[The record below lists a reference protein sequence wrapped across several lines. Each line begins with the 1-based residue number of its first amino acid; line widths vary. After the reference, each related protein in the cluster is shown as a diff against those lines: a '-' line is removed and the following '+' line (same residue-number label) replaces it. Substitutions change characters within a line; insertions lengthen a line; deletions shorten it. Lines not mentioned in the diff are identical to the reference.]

1 MAKLLKSTNDRKYG
15 QVKAYTSEDMVA
27 KQRKMLSGILERLQA
42 NDQTSSYIFGATG
55 YGKVQNSKSLCAR
68 RMGARY
74 NREDDVYECITCNGA
89 FGTKEDYKEHDCDEE
104 NEDIEMISA
113 AFHPETGA
121 CHTLSEGTVH
131 EQEIE
136 SQIIHFGSFK
146 ESALVE
152 GNIELNTLDKPLSAL
167 NGKDNVIYFG
177 SFDTPISLDNT
188 QRQDVI
194 EDSTHDSKGE
204 DAVIYFG
211 SFETPVT
218 LGNSPDF
225 NKAPAID
232 THKLGHE
239 QKVGEQVEQAIV
251 NVISSNTKEQIT
263 KHATP
268 DPSLVRL
275 QSRQRTTHASDKHN
289 ENNISE
295 LIHKLTRIV
304 HDRQLD
310 VHFVGKR
317 RLDGRCVRSDGKSYL
332 QLQTKHTLGIQSGVD
347 CYIPKGLEHL
357 VHALAKGSGY
367 KSRIQ
372 VSKIKKGWSG
382 FILQP
387 TKIIGQVGKC
397 KHDFLVVRGSL
408 RGKLIDACTRV
419 RPSSELEHY
428 SAEQILWKNFEEEFV
443 KQRLNIEH
451 ECTSDV
457 DVSKC
462 GLLAATLVQLFHPC
476 GKITCAECI
485 SNATNKSAVEYT
497 TDLLARLPSARRRI
511 EELDAFPQV
520 LNLLTLLEA
529 KFEEPTYNSET
540 YAQILQSIGHI
551 KTQPFDKLNDMNS
564 LLANH
569 SGSIPN
575 SVVIKL
581 QEHLLEVV
589 RYTKK
594 RTDSINRGEI
604 RHYRNKIASKAHF
617 NLDLMCDN
625 QLDRNGNF
633 MWGERGYHAKRFFL
647 NYFDIIDPT
656 ANYSSHVIRRNPN
669 GSRKLATG
677 RLIVSTNFEAYREN
691 LKGDK
696 VHTHH
701 ITEECVSRDGRNF
714 VYSCSCVTHEDGSAV
729 ESHVILPTKNHLVIG
744 NSGGPKYIDLPTNS
758 ELTLYIAKEGYC
770 YINIF
775 LAMLVNVRESQAKTF
790 TKMVRDVLVDKLGKW
805 PTMMDVATA
814 CSLLTVFYPDTITAE
829 LPRILVDHNCKSFHV
844 IDSYGSLDTG
854 FHILKANTVNQ
865 ILHYASTDLQSEL
878 KHYRVGG
885 RMVDIQH
892 VDVAPSLDMTTST
905 LHMLITSIYKPKR
918 FRQIIEQE
926 PFTLVLSVLSPAI
939 MQAMLNN
946 KSFEQGISFWIHR
959 DRNITQIM
967 AILQTL
973 ARRIPVSDSLQDQ
986 MCFLENNV
994 ETLHRLIERTNHTM
1008 HSRVLANDV
1017 VSTVYSKSLV
1027 DKSLLEEGFINTI
1040 DLSREIYEKN
1050 YQELLQEQW
1059 REQALSQKLFSSI
1072 ATAKSYLRNVGRTT
1086 LNAPDLKGKARTYT
1100 TQSLGAIARTGSA
1113 VKGNAQR
1120 YCSTWYYSIIKQI
1133 FFYSLHSVKRLC
1145 PDLLTYCSIVGIFY
1159 YMVNIFIKVKGYLD
1173 VHKSLK
1179 EFKAISDYN
1188 KTVKHLDYLYGK
1200 LCVKLNGLPSET
1212 EFLAYIDKKQPSLKQ
1227 IATLETSLCVTDM
1240 KYQAKGDFQHLEKM
1254 IALLVLLTMLF
1265 DANRS
1270 DAIYK
1275 ILNKFKGVM
1284 SSIDKEPML
1293 HQSLDDIQDIIEEK
1307 NLTVDFNLTDA
1318 DPTIN
1323 RIPGATFSQW
1333 WRNQIERN
1341 RMLPHYRS
1349 GGHFL
1354 EFTRANASS
1363 IASTIAHEEHKEV
1376 LIRGAVGSGK
1386 STSLPFQLH
1395 TKGSILLLE
1404 PTRPLAENVYKQL
1417 KGAPFFTNPTFKMRG
1432 LTQFGSSPITV
1443 MTSGFAFQYYANNVN
1458 QLRDFD
1464 FIMFDECHC
1473 FDAQAMAF
1481 FCLLKEHEYEGKI
1494 LKVSATPPGR
1504 EVEFTTQFPVDVRIE
1519 GHLSHQQFV
1528 NNLGTGANSD
1538 ILPCGDNILIYV
1550 ASYNEVDQLSK
1561 LLMDR
1566 KFKVTKVDGRT
1577 MKSGKIEI
1585 ITEGTST
1592 SKHFIVAT
1600 NIIENGVTLDV
1611 DVVVDFATKV
1621 VPELDED
1628 AHMIRYNKKSISYGE
1643 RIQRMGRVG
1652 RHKRGTVLKIGE
1664 TEKSSW
1670 RVPPCIA
1677 TEAAFYCFAYG
1688 LPVIS
1693 DGVSTSLLENCTVP
1707 QARTMMQFELSI
1719 FFMFHLVKHDG
1730 SMHPVIHDRLKQ
1742 YKLRDS
1748 EIVLNKTAIP
1758 HRGLTAWPTVEE
1770 MKRHGCSINQPDD
1783 VRLPFFIKDVPDKL
1797 YGDLYEVLKK
1807 HSGDAC
1813 FGKIRGVSACKI
1825 AYTLQTDPAS
1835 IQRTIKILDKLYES
1849 ELQKKAY
1856 FANVTS
1862 SSCSSFNYALT
1873 TITNA
1878 IRARHMQDYT
1888 TENLSVIQNAKSQLL
1903 EFNNIKTPRMTE
1915 DALADYGALECMMY
1929 QSENEMSEFLKLKGR
1944 WNKSVIIKDIVLAG
1958 VTVVGGALMIF
1969 EYVKG
1974 KLEEPMDYQGKNYRQ
1989 RQRLRFREAHD
2000 SKHAYE
2006 IHGDDAQLQTYFGN
2020 AYTKKGKKSGN
2031 TVGAGKKMHRFYNI
2045 YGFEPTDY
2053 SFARYVDPLTGAT
2066 LDESTVTDLSLVQD
2080 HFGTIRSQMR
2090 QSGDLEPD
2098 QISRNTTVE
2107 CYYVNDLAKK
2117 VLKIDL
2123 TPHNPLRVSGRSN
2136 NVMGFPERSLDLRQ
2150 SGAPV
2155 TVPYNQL
2162 PPPKRDVD
2170 TFEFEGK
2177 SLLSGLRDY
2186 NPVAACVCKIANE
2199 SDGVTTHIFGI
2210 GYGPYVI
2217 TNQHLFRRNNGLLR
2231 IYTHAG
2237 EYLVNNA
2244 CTLKMHPIPERD
2256 IVIIRLPKD
2265 FTPFPQRLKFR
2276 PTRVGEHVCLVSS
2289 NFQTK
2294 SISSVVSE
2302 TSSTAGTANKN
2313 FFKHWITTKHG
2324 QCGNPLVSVTDGSV
2338 VGIHSMAST
2347 VSSMNMYAGFPDNF
2361 VDDYLSNDLLEWTKG
2376 WKLSADRSCWDGITL
2391 VDNKAEG
2398 LFKLTKEIFTLDDNQ
2413 WEFQSGYKDWMYNK
2427 LEGNLKAVGRTSG
2440 NLVTKH
2446 SVKGKCM
2453 LFQTYLS
2460 TESEEAKYFTPLMGA
2475 YSKSALNKEA
2485 YIKDLSKYSGEISV
2499 GNVNC
2504 DVFERAFEEV
2514 VHLMESKGFH
2524 ECAYITN
2531 EHEILA
2537 ALNMKAAV
2545 GALYSGK
2552 KREYFADF
2560 SDEDKREIVKESCK
2574 RLFLGKMGVWNGSLK
2589 AELRPIEKVLA
2600 NKTRSFT
2607 AAPLDTLLGGKV
2619 CVDDFNNQFYSRHF
2633 DLPWTVGMSKFRKGW
2648 DTLLRKLPEDW
2659 VYCDAD
2665 GSQFD
2670 SSLSPYLINAVL
2682 KIRLHFMEDW
2692 DVGETMLRNLYTEIV
2707 YTPIATPDG
2716 TIVKKFKGNNSGQ
2729 PSTVVDNSLMVV
2741 FAMYYAMEMS
2751 NIEDIHSKCVFFV
2764 NGDDLLIA
2772 VEPGSEI
2779 FLDSLQNLFHQLGL
2793 NYNFDSRTRNKE
2805 ELCFM
2810 SHMGVLQDGIYIPKL
2825 DKERIVSILEWDRA
2839 QQPEH
2844 RLEAICAAMIE
2855 AWGYPDLLD
2864 RIRKFY
2870 CWVLEQA
2877 PYSEL
2882 SAVGKAPFISEMALR
2897 NLYTDYKATEVE
2909 LARYLE
2915 LYASDTTTEDIFEYQ
2930 AGEELDAGT
2939 QASKS
2944 SKGNAD
2950 KSIEQRNPAPTQIST
2965 SGRKDGD
2972 NSDLSSS
2979 KDRDVNVGTTGTFS
2993 VPRIKQITQKGLS
3006 IPMDGGK
3013 SVLNLDHLLQYKP
3026 SQLCISNTRATR
3038 TQFKTWRSKLQDEYG
3053 VSDSEMSIILNGLM
3067 VWCIENGTS
3076 PNINGVWTMMD
3087 GEEQVEFPLR
3097 PVVEHAQPTL
3107 RQIMTHF
3114 SALAEAYIEMRNSEQ
3129 AYMPRYGLQR
3139 NLTDMSLARYA
3150 FDFYEVTSR
3159 TPVRA
3164 REAHAQ
3170 MKAAALRNS
3179 RPRLFGLDGNV
3190 TTMDE
3195 DTERHTAH
3203 DVNARMHHLDGAHM
3217 Q

>member
-1 MAKLLKSTNDRKYG
+1 MAKLFKSSTDGRYG
-15 QVKAYTSEDMVA
+15 QAKAYTSEDMVA
-27 KQRKMLSGILERLQA
+27 KQRKMLSGILERLQTS
-42 NDQTSSYIFGATG
+42 NQTSSYIFGATG

-104 NEDIEMISA
+104 NEDIEMISEV
-113 AFHPETGA
+113 FHPEAEA
-121 CHTLSEGTVH
+121 CHTLLENTMH
-131 EQEIE
+131 EQESE
-136 SQIIHFGSFK
+136 SQTIHFGSFK
-146 ESALVE
+146 ELALV
-152 GNIELNTLDKPLSAL
+152 GDNIESNTLDKPLSVL
-167 NGKDNVIYFG
+167 NGKNNVIYFG

-188 QRQDVI
+188 QRQNAL
-194 EDSTHDSKGE
+194 ENSTHDSEGE
-204 DAVIYFG
+204 NAVIYFG
-211 SFETPVT
+211 SFETPIT
-218 LGNSPDF
+218 LRNDPSF

-239 QKVGEQVEQAIV
+239 QKVCEQVEQAIL
-251 NVISSNTKEQIT
+251 NKISNNAKEQIT

-275 QSRQRTTHASDKHN
+275 QSRQRTTHASEKHN

-332 QLQTKHTLGIQSGVD
+332 QLKTKHTLGVQSGVD

-357 VHALAKGSGY
+357 VHAFAKGSGY
-367 KSRIQ
+367 KARTQ
-372 VSKIKKGWSG
+372 VGKIKKGWSG
-382 FILQP
+382 FILKP
-387 TKIIGQVGKC
+387 TKIIGQVGEC

-408 RGKLIDACTRV
+408 RGKLIDACTRI

-428 SAEQILWKNFEEEFV
+428 SAGQIIWKNFEEEFV
-443 KQRLNIEH
+443 KQRPNVEH
-451 ECTSDV
+451 KCTSDV
-457 DVSKC
+457 EVSKC
-462 GLLAATLVQLFHPC
+462 GVLAATLVQLFHPC

-485 SNATNKSAVEYT
+485 SDATNKPAVEYT
-497 TDLLARLPSARRRI
+497 TDLLARLPSARKRI

-520 LNLLTLLEA
+520 LNLLTLLES

-575 SVVIKL
+575 SIVVKL
-581 QEHLLEVV
+581 QENLLEVA

-594 RTDSINRGEI
+594 RTDSINRGEL

-625 QLDRNGNF
+625 QLDKNGNF

-647 NYFDIIDPT
+647 NYFDMIDPT

-696 VHTHH
+696 VHAHQ

-729 ESHVILPTKNHLVIG
+729 ESRIILPTKNHLVIG
-744 NSGGPKYIDLPTNS
+744 NSGDPKYIDLPTNS

-790 TKMVRDVLVDKLGKW
+790 TKMVRDVLVNKLGKW

-829 LPRILVDHNCKSFHV
+829 LPRILVDHSCKSFHV

-865 ILHYASTDLQSEL
+865 ILHFASMDLKSEL

-885 RMVDIQH
+885 KMVEIQH

-946 KSFEQGISFWIHR
+946 KSFEQSISFWIHR

-973 ARRIPVSDSLQDQ
+973 ARRIPVSDNLQDQ

-994 ETLHRLIERTNHTM
+994 ETLHRLLEKTNHTM

-1017 VSTVYSKSLV
+1017 VSTVYNKSLT
-1027 DKSLLEEGFINTI
+1027 DKSLLEEGFMNTI

-1072 ATAKSYLRNVGRTT
+1072 ATAKSYLRSVGRTT

-1113 VKGNAQR
+1113 VKGSAQR
-1120 YCSTWYYSIIKQI
+1120 YCNAWYYSVIKQI

-1227 IATLETSLCVTDM
+1227 IAILETSLCVPDM
-1240 KYQAKGDFQHLEKM
+1240 QYQAKGDFQHLEKM

-1307 NLTVDFNLTDA
+1307 NLTVDFSLTDA

-1363 IASTIAHEEHKEV
+1363 IASTIAHEEHKEI

-1481 FCLLKEHEYEGKI
+1481 FCLLKEHEFEGKI

-1504 EVEFTTQFPVDVRIE
+1504 EVEFTTQFPVDVRVE

-1585 ITEGTST
+1585 ITEGTAT
-1592 SKHFIVAT
+1592 NKHFIVAT

-1628 AHMIRYNKKSISYGE
+1628 AYMIRYNKKNISYGE

-1664 TEKSSW
+1664 TEKASW

-1719 FFMFHLVKHDG
+1719 FFMFHFVKHDG
-1730 SMHPVIHDRLKQ
+1730 SMHPAIHDRLKQ

-1748 EIVLNKTAIP
+1748 EVVLNKTAIP

-1770 MKRHGCSINQPDD
+1770 MRRHGSSISQPDD
-1783 VRLPFFIKDVPDKL
+1783 VRLPFFVKDVPDKL
-1797 YGDLYEVLKK
+1797 YGDLYETLKK

-1813 FGKIRGVSACKI
+1813 FGKIRGISASKI

-1888 TENLSVIQNAKSQLL
+1888 AENLSVIQNAKSQLL
-1903 EFNNIKTPRMTE
+1903 EFNNIRTPRMTE

-1929 QSENEMSEFLKLKGR
+1929 QSENEMSKFLGLKGR
-1944 WNKSVIIKDIVLAG
+1944 WNKSVIVKDIVLAG
-1958 VTVVGGALMIF
+1958 VTVIGSVLMIY

-1974 KLEEPMDYQGKNYRQ
+1974 KLGEPMDYQGKNHRQ
-1989 RQRLRFREAHD
+1989 RQKLRFREARD

-2020 AYTKKGKKSGN
+2020 AYTKKGKTSGK
-2031 TVGAGKKMHRFYNI
+2031 TVGAGRKMHRFYNI
-2045 YGFEPTDY
+2045 YGFDPTDY

-2066 LDESTVTDLSLVQD
+2066 LDESTVTDVSLVQD
-2080 HFGTIRSQMR
+2080 HFGTIRNQMR
-2090 QSGDLEPD
+2090 LSGDLEPE
-2098 QISRNTTVE
+2098 QIARNTRIE

-2123 TPHNPLRVSGRSN
+2123 TPHNPLQVSGKSN
-2136 NVMGFPERSLDLRQ
+2136 NVMGFPERKLDLRQ
-2150 SGAPV
+2150 TGAPV
-2155 TVPYNQL
+2155 ALSHDQL
-2162 PPPKRDVD
+2162 PPSKLDVGS
-2170 TFEFEGK
+2170 FEFEGK

-2186 NPVAACVCKIANE
+2186 NPIAACVCKITNE
-2199 SDGVTTHIFGI
+2199 SDGVITHIFGI

-2217 TNQHLFRRNNGLLR
+2217 TNQHLFHRNNGLLR

-2244 CTLKMHPIPERD
+2244 CSLKMYPIPERD

-2265 FTPFPQRLKFR
+2265 FTPFPQRLRFR
-2276 PTRVGEHVCLVSS
+2276 PTRAGEHVCLVSS

-2294 SISSVVSE
+2294 SISSVVSA
-2302 TSSTAGTANKN
+2302 TSATAGTANKN

-2324 QCGNPLVSVTDGSV
+2324 QCGNPLVSVTDGCI

-2347 VSSMNMYAGFPDNF
+2347 VSSMNMYAGFPENF

-2376 WKLSADRSCWDGITL
+2376 WKLSADKSCWDGITL

-2398 LFKLTKEIFTLDDNQ
+2398 LFKLTKELFTLDDGQ
-2413 WEFQSGYKDWMYNK
+2413 WEFQSGHKNWMYNK

-2460 TESEEAKYFTPLMGA
+2460 VQPDEAEYFTPLMGF

-2499 GNVNC
+2499 GNVDC
-2504 DVFERAFEEV
+2504 DAFERAFEKV
-2514 VHLMESKGFH
+2514 VILMESKGFH
-2524 ECAYITN
+2524 KCAYITN

-2552 KREYFADF
+2552 KRDYFADF
-2560 SDEDKREIVKESCK
+2560 SDQDKYEIVKDSCK

-2589 AELRPIEKVLA
+2589 AELRPIEKVSA

-2648 DTLLRKLPEDW
+2648 DTLLRKLPDNW

-2682 KIRLHFMEDW
+2682 KLRLHFMEEW
-2692 DVGETMLRNLYTEIV
+2692 DVGETMLKNLYTEIV

-2741 FAMYYAMEMS
+2741 FSMYYAMEMS
-2751 NIEDIHSKCVFFV
+2751 TMENIHDKCVFFV
-2764 NGDDLLIA
+2764 NGDDLIIA
-2772 VEPGSEI
+2772 VEPGSEV
-2779 FLDSLQNLFHQLGL
+2779 FLDSLQALFHQLGL
-2793 NYNFDSRTRNKE
+2793 NYNFNSRTRDKE
-2805 ELCFM
+2805 KLCFM
-2810 SHMGVLQDGIYIPKL
+2810 SHMGLLQDGVYIPKL

-2882 SAVGKAPFISEMALR
+2882 SAIGKAPFISEMALR
-2897 NLYTDYKATEVE
+2897 NLYTDYKATEIE
-2909 LARYLE
+2909 LAKYLE

-2950 KSIEQRNPAPTQIST
+2950 KSIEQRNPAPTPTST

-3038 TQFKTWRSKLQDEYG
+3038 AQFKTWRSKLQDEYG
-3053 VSDSEMSIILNGLM
+3053 VSESEMSVILNGLM

>member
-1 MAKLLKSTNDRKYG
+1 MAGILKSANYFEIGHGYG
-15 QVKAYTSEDMVA
+15 EDMVM
-27 KQRKMLSGILERLQA
+27 RRRRMLDNIHERLQH
-42 NDQTSSYIFGATG
+42 NTQKSSYEFGASG
-55 YGKVQNSKSLCAR
+55 YGKVQNSKALCAQ
-68 RMGARY
+68 RMGCQYDR
-74 NREDDVYECITCNGA
+74 DDDCYICNTCKVRFN
-89 FGTKEDYKEHDCDEE
+89 TKEQYKEHDCEE
-104 NEDIEMISA
+104 EMEMMKPDPIDFSFKTEEFPAILENPMNERKDDSDAI
-113 AFHPETGA
+113 
-121 CHTLSEGTVH
+121 V
-131 EQEIE
+131 
-136 SQIIHFGSFK
+136 FGSLETPALF
-146 ESALVE
+146 ES
-152 GNIELNTLDKPLSAL
+152 
-167 NGKDNVIYFG
+167 
-177 SFDTPISLDNT
+177 SLDYKT
-188 QRQDVI
+188 PD
-194 EDSTHDSKGE
+194 DSVNKFNSDES
-204 DAVIYFG
+204 VIYFG
-211 SFETPVT
+211 SFETPILPGSALNTTVQIEPVRKPT
-218 LGNSPDF
+218 SETNFVYFGSFETPTSLTIIPED
-225 NKAPAID
+225 ID
-232 THKLGHE
+232 TFNAKTNQQEIGQDLDDKLE
-239 QKVGEQVEQAIV
+239 Q
-251 NVISSNTKEQIT
+251 NVICTLSSGADEEIT
-263 KHATP
+263 KRTTP
-268 DPSLVRL
+268 DPSLVSL
-275 QSRQRTTHASDKHN
+275 QRRQRTRHAAGEAN
-289 ENNISE
+289 ENNFPK
-295 LIHKLTRIV
+295 LICELTRIV

-317 RLDGRCVRSDGKSYL
+317 RLDSRCVRSEGKSYL
-332 QLQTKHTLGIQSGVD
+332 QLQTKHTRGVRSKID
-347 CYIPKGLEHL
+347 CHIPKGLEHI

-367 KSRIQ
+367 KSRTP
-372 VSKIKKGWSG
+372 VSKIGKGWSG
-382 FILQP
+382 FVLQP
-387 TKIIGQVGKC
+387 KKIIGRIGRH
-397 KHDFLVVRGSL
+397 KHDFFVVRGSL
-408 RGKLIDACTRV
+408 RGKLIDACARINP
-419 RPSSELEHY
+419 RLSELEHY
-428 SAEQILWKNFEEEFV
+428 SAGQIIWKNFEEEFFRQLPGI
-443 KQRLNIEH
+443 KH
-451 ECTSDV
+451 KCTSDV
-457 DVSKC
+457 EVSKC
-462 GLLAATLVQLFHPC
+462 GILAATLVQLFHPC

-485 SNATNKSAVEYT
+485 SNATHKSVGEFTA
-497 TDLLARLPSARRRI
+497 DLLARLPAARKRI
-511 EELDAFPQV
+511 EDLGAFPQV
-520 LNLLTLLEA
+520 LNLLALMA
-529 KFEEPTYNSET
+529 SKFEEPTYNSEV
-540 YAQILQSIGHI
+540 YAQVLQSIGHI
-551 KTQPFDKLNDMNS
+551 KTQPFDKLNEMNA

-569 SGSIPN
+569 CGSMPN
-575 SVVIKL
+575 STVQKL
-581 QEHLLEVV
+581 QENLLEVV

-594 RTDSINRGEI
+594 RTDSINRGDLQ
-604 RHYRNKIASKAHF
+604 HYRNKIASKAHF

-625 QLDRNGNF
+625 QLDKNGNF
-633 MWGERGYHAKRFFL
+633 VWGERGYHAKRFFS
-647 NYFDIIDPT
+647 NYFDVIDPT
-656 ANYSSHVIRRNPN
+656 ANYANHVIRRNPN

-691 LKGDK
+691 LKGDR
-696 VHTHH
+696 VHTHS
-701 ITEECVSRDGRNF
+701 ITEECVSREGGNF

-729 ESHVILPTKNHLVIG
+729 ESRVILPTKNHLVIG
-744 NSGGPKYIDLPTNS
+744 NSGDPKYIDLPTES

-770 YINIF
+770 YITIF
-775 LAMLVNVRESQAKTF
+775 LAMLVNVREPQAKTF
-790 TKMVRDVLVDKLGKW
+790 TKMVRDVLVDKLGQW

-829 LPRILVDHNCKSFHV
+829 LPRILVDHSCKTLHV

-865 ILHYASTDLQSEL
+865 ILHFASTDLKSDL

-885 RMVDIQH
+885 RTAETQH
-892 VDVAPSLDMTTST
+892 VNIAPRFDMTTSA
-905 LHMLITSIYKPKR
+905 LHMLITSVYKPKR
-918 FRQIIEQE
+918 LRQIVEEE
-926 PFTLVLSVLSPAI
+926 PFILVLSVLSPNI
-939 MQAMLNN
+939 MREMLNN
-946 KSFEQGISFWIHR
+946 RSYERSINYWLHR
-959 DRNITQIM
+959 DRSITQI
-967 AILQTL
+967 AALLQTL
-973 ARRIPVSDSLQDQ
+973 ARKISVSDHLQDQ
-986 MCFLENNV
+986 LRFLENNV
-994 ETLHRLIERTNHTM
+994 ETLHRLLEKTNHAM
-1008 HSRVLANDV
+1008 HSRVHARNVISDM
-1017 VSTVYSKSLV
+1017 YSKSLA
-1027 DKSLLEEGFINTI
+1027 DKSLLEEGFVNTI
-1040 DLSREIYEKN
+1040 DLSRELYEKN

-1059 REQALSQKLFSSI
+1059 REQPLPQKLCSTI
-1072 ATAKSYLRNVGRTT
+1072 TTARSYFRGSGQIRLTAPVLRDR
-1086 LNAPDLKGKARTYT
+1086 AHAYT
-1100 TQSLGAIARTGSA
+1100 TRSLGVIARTGNAAKES
-1113 VKGNAQR
+1113 VKM
-1120 YCSTWYYSIIKQI
+1120 YCKTYYYSIFKHI
-1133 FFYSLHSVKRLC
+1133 FFYSLNSIKRLC
-1145 PDLLTYCSIVGIFY
+1145 PDLLAYCSVVGAFY
-1159 YMVNIFIKVKGYLD
+1159 YLMSIFLKVKEHLD
-1173 VHKSLK
+1173 VHRSLK
-1179 EFKAISDYN
+1179 ELKAENEYN
-1188 KTVKHLDYLYGK
+1188 RAVKHLDYLYGK
-1200 LCVKLNGLPSET
+1200 LCVKLNGLPTEN
-1212 EFLAYIDKKQPSLKQ
+1212 EFLAYIDKKTPDLKQ
-1227 IATLETSLCVTDM
+1227 IATLETSLCAPNM
-1240 KYQAKGDFQHLEKM
+1240 EYQAKGDFQHLEKM
-1254 IALLVLLTMLF
+1254 LAMLVLLTMLF
-1265 DANRS
+1265 DATRS
-1270 DAIYK
+1270 DAVYK

-1284 SSIDKEPML
+1284 STLDKEPMAL
-1293 HQSLDDIQDIIEEK
+1293 QSLDDIRDIIEEK
-1307 NLTVDFNLTDA
+1307 NLTVDFSLTDA
-1318 DPTIN
+1318 DPHVN

-1333 WRNQIERN
+1333 WKNQIERN

-1363 IASTIAHEEHKEV
+1363 LASIIAHEEHREI

-1395 TKGSILLLE
+1395 TKGSVLLVE

-1417 KGAPFFTNPTFKMRG
+1417 KGAPFFTNPTLKMRG
-1432 LTQFGSSPITV
+1432 LTQFGSTPITV

-1481 FCLLKEHEYEGKI
+1481 FCLLKEHEFAGKI

-1504 EVEFTTQFPVDVRIE
+1504 EVEFTTQYPVDVRIE

-1566 KFKVTKVDGRT
+1566 KYKVTKVDGRT

-1585 ITEGTST
+1585 ITEGTPNN
-1592 SKHFIVAT
+1592 KHFIVAT

-1621 VPELDED
+1621 VPELDEE

-1664 TEKSSW
+1664 TEKASW
-1670 RVPPCIA
+1670 RVPPCVA

-1693 DGVSTSLLENCTVP
+1693 DGVSTSILENCTVP

-1758 HRGLTAWPTVEE
+1758 HRGLTAWPTVGE
-1770 MKRHGCSINQPDD
+1770 MKRHGCSINQSDD
-1783 VRLPFFIKDVPDKL
+1783 VRVPFFVKDVPDRL
-1797 YGDLYEVLKK
+1797 YGDLYEVLRK

-1813 FGKIRGVSACKI
+1813 FGKIRGISASKI

-1888 TENLSVIQNAKSQLL
+1888 TENLSVIQNARSQLL
-1903 EFNNIKTPRMTE
+1903 EFNNIKTPKMTE
-1915 DALADYGALECMMY
+1915 EALADYGALECMMY
-1929 QSENEMSEFLKLKGR
+1929 ESENDMSKFLGLKGR
-1944 WNKSVIIKDIVLAG
+1944 WNKSVIVKDVVLAG
-1958 VTVVGGALMIF
+1958 VTIVGGVLMMY

-1974 KLEEPMDYQGKNYRQ
+1974 KLNEPMNYQGKNHRQ
-1989 RQRLRFREAHD
+1989 RQKLRFRTAHD
-2000 SKHAYE
+2000 AKHAYE
-2006 IHGDDAQLQTYFGN
+2006 VHGDDAQLQTYFGN

-2031 TVGAGKKMHRFYNI
+2031 TISTGRKMHRFYNI
-2045 YGFEPTDY
+2045 YGFDPTDY

-2066 LDESTVTDLSLVQD
+2066 LDENTVTDVNLVQE
-2080 HFGTIRSQMR
+2080 HFGTIRNQMR
-2090 QSGDLEPD
+2090 QCGDLEPEE
-2098 QISRNTTVE
+2098 IARNTKIE

-2123 TPHNPLRVSGRSN
+2123 TPHNPLRVSDKSN
-2136 NVMGFPERSLDLRQ
+2136 NVMGFPERELDLRQ
-2150 SGAPV
+2150 TGAPV
-2155 TVPYNQL
+2155 TLAYSQL
-2162 PPPKRDVD
+2162 PPAKQD
-2170 TFEFEGK
+2170 TGAFEFEGK

-2186 NPVAACVCKIANE
+2186 NPIAACVCKITNE
-2199 SDGVTTHIFGI
+2199 SDGIVTHIYGI

-2231 IYTHAG
+2231 INTHAG

-2256 IVIIRLPKD
+2256 IIIIRLPKD

-2276 PTRVGEHVCLVSS
+2276 ATRIGEHVCLVSS

-2294 SISSVVSE
+2294 SISSIVSA
-2302 TSSTAGTANKN
+2302 TSATAGTANKN
-2313 FFKHWITTKHG
+2313 FFKHWISTKHG
-2324 QCGNPLVSVTDGSV
+2324 QCGNPLVSVTDGCI

-2347 VSSMNMYAGFPDNF
+2347 VSSMNMYAGFPENF
-2361 VDDYLSNDLLEWTKG
+2361 VNDYLSNDMLEWTKG
-2376 WKLSADRSCWDGITL
+2376 WKLNADRSCWDGITL
-2391 VDNKAEG
+2391 VDSKAEG
-2398 LFKLTKEIFTLDDNQ
+2398 LFKLTKEMFTLDDGS
-2413 WEFQSGYKDWMYNK
+2413 WEFQSGNKNWMYDK
-2427 LEGNLKAVGRTSG
+2427 LEKNLKAVGRTSG

-2460 TESEEAKYFTPLMGA
+2460 VEPKEAEYFIPLMGA

-2499 GNVNC
+2499 GSVDC
-2504 DVFERAFEEV
+2504 DVFERAFRKV
-2514 VHLMESKGFH
+2514 VFLMENKGFH
-2524 ECAYITN
+2524 KCAYITN

-2537 ALNMKAAV
+2537 SLNMKAAV

-2560 SDEDKREIVKESCK
+2560 SDQDKYDIVRESCK

-2589 AELRPIEKVLA
+2589 AELRSIEKVMA

-2648 DTLLRKLPEDW
+2648 DTLLRKLPDNW
-2659 VYCDAD
+2659 IYCDAD

-2682 KIRLHFMEDW
+2682 NLRLHFMEDW
-2692 DVGETMLRNLYTEIV
+2692 DIGETMLKNLYTEIV

-2741 FAMYYAMEMS
+2741 FSMYYAMEMS
-2751 NIEDIHSKCVFFV
+2751 DVENIHDKCVFFV
-2764 NGDDLLIA
+2764 NGDDLIIA
-2772 VEPGSEI
+2772 VEPGSET
-2779 FLDSLQNLFHQLGL
+2779 FLDNLQTLFHQLGL
-2793 NYNFDSRTRNKE
+2793 NYNFDNRTRDKE
-2805 ELCFM
+2805 ALCFM
-2810 SHMGVLQDGIYIPKL
+2810 SHMGVLQNDIYIPKL

-2882 SAVGKAPFISEMALR
+2882 SALGKAPFISEAALR
-2897 NLYTDYKATEVE
+2897 NLYTDCEATEAE

-2915 LYASDTTTEDIFEYQ
+2915 LYDNDSVIEDTFVFQ
-2930 AGEELDAGT
+2930 AGDELDAGMQT
-2939 QASKS
+2939 NKKQKD
-2944 SKGNAD
+2944 NTD
-2950 KSIEQRNPAPTQIST
+2950 KSIEQRSPVAPRTSTQ
-2965 SGRKDGD
+2965 GGNDGG
-2972 NSDLSSS
+2972 SSS
-2979 KDRDVNVGTTGTFS
+2979 ELSGTKDRDVNVGTTGTFS
-2993 VPRIKQITQKGLS
+2993 VPRIKQIPQKGIS

-3026 SQLCISNTRATR
+3026 SQLNISNTRATAA
-3038 TQFKTWRSKLQDEYG
+3038 QLKTWIERVQEDYG
-3053 VSDSEMSIILNGLM
+3053 VTKDDMGVILNGLM

-3076 PNINGVWTMMD
+3076 PNINGTWTMMD
-3087 GEEQVEFPLR
+3087 GDEQVVYPLR
-3097 PVVEHAQPTL
+3097 PIVEHAKPTL
-3107 RQIMTHF
+3107 RQIMAHF

-3139 NLTDMSLARYA
+3139 NLTDMGLARYA

-3179 RPRLFGLDGNV
+3179 RSRLFGLDGNV
-3190 TTMDE
+3190 TTTDE

>member
-1 MAKLLKSTNDRKYG
+1 MTKAPFSVRYTEYG
-15 QVKAYTSEDMVA
+15 NARAATLGGDDKVA
-27 KQRKMLSGILERLQA
+27 QRRAIIGGILSRLQTDNQA
-42 NDQTSSYIFGATG
+42 PSYVFGATG
-55 YGKVQNSKSLCAR
+55 YGKVQNSKALCAK

-74 NREDDVYECITCNGA
+74 NWDDDVYECTTCNGA
-89 FGTKEDYKEHDCDEE
+89 FQTKIDFKEHDCDEE
-104 NEDIEMISA
+104 NEDIDLIPEDFSLKVEE
-113 AFHPETGA
+113 FPDLQESTVQEVESETG
-121 CHTLSEGTVH
+121 V
-131 EQEIE
+131 
-136 SQIIHFGSFK
+136 
-146 ESALVE
+146 V
-152 GNIELNTLDKPLSAL
+152 
-167 NGKDNVIYFG
+167 
-177 SFDTPISLDNT
+177 
-188 QRQDVI
+188 
-194 EDSTHDSKGE
+194 
-204 DAVIYFG
+204 YFG
-211 SFETPVT
+211 SFETPVP
-218 LGNSPDF
+218 LG
-225 NKAPAID
+225 
-232 THKLGHE
+232 
-239 QKVGEQVEQAIV
+239 VV
-251 NVISSNTKEQIT
+251 TKTNEAQIT
-263 KHATP
+263 HVCQQEHVDTPDNKLEQSAVCTSNITEKTYILEHTKP
-268 DPSLVRL
+268 DPSLVGL
-275 QSRQRTTHASDKHN
+275 QNRQRTKHASKGMSG
-289 ENNISE
+289 NNFNE
-295 LIHKLTRIV
+295 LIHHLTRIV

-317 RLDGRCVRSDGKSYL
+317 RLDGRCVRNKNGKSYL
-332 QLQTKHTLGIQSGVD
+332 QLQTKHTLGLKRKID
-347 CYIPKGLEHL
+347 CHIPKGLEHI
-357 VHALAKGSGY
+357 VHSLAKGSGY
-367 KSRIQ
+367 KTRTK
-372 VSKIKKGWSG
+372 VSDIKKGWSG
-382 FILQP
+382 FVLQP
-387 TKIIGQVGKC
+387 KNIIGRVGKHM
-397 KHDFLVVRGSL
+397 HDFFVVRGSL
-408 RGKLIDACTRV
+408 KDKLVDACVRV
-419 RPSSELEHY
+419 NLSEPKLEYY
-428 SAEQILWKNFEEEFV
+428 SAEQIIWKNFEDEFV
-443 KQRLNIEH
+443 KQRPNIKH
-451 ECTSDV
+451 KCTSDI

-462 GLLAATLVQLFHPC
+462 GILAATLVQLFHPC
-476 GKITCAECI
+476 GKITCAQCI
-485 SNATNKSAVEYT
+485 ADAINKTSVEYIA
-497 TDLLARLPSARRRI
+497 DLHSRMQLAKGKI
-511 EELDAFPQV
+511 EELGAFPQV
-520 LNLLTLLEA
+520 LNFLTLVENKL
-529 KFEEPTYNSET
+529 EEPSSNSEI
-540 YAQILQSIGHI
+540 YAQVLQSIGHI
-551 KTQPFDKLNDMNS
+551 KTQPFDKLNNMNS
-564 LLANH
+564 LLVNH
-569 SGSIPN
+569 CGSMPN
-575 SVVIKL
+575 SVVRKL
-581 QEHLLEVV
+581 QENLLDVV

-594 RTDSINRGEI
+594 RTDSINRGELQ
-604 RHYRNKIASKAHF
+604 HYRNKIASKAHL

-625 QLDRNGNF
+625 QLDKNGNF
-633 MWGERGYHAKRFFL
+633 IWGERGYHAKRFFL
-647 NYFDIIDPT
+647 NYFDVINPT
-656 ANYSSHVIRRNPN
+656 ANYSGHIIRRNPN

-677 RLIVSTNFEAYREN
+677 RLVVPTNFEAYREN
-691 LKGDK
+691 LKGDR
-696 VHTHH
+696 VHVHQV
-701 ITEECVSRDGRNF
+701 TEECISRDGGNF
-714 VYSCSCVTHEDGSAV
+714 VYSCSCVTHEDGSAL
-729 ESHVILPTKNHLVIG
+729 ESRVILPTKNHLVIG
-744 NSGGPKYIDLPTNS
+744 NSGDPKYIDLPIDT

-814 CSLLTVFYPDTITAE
+814 CSFLTVFYPDTITAE
-829 LPRILVDHNCKSFHV
+829 LPRILVDHNSKSLHV

-865 ILHYASTDLQSEL
+865 ILHFASTDLKSEL
-878 KHYRVGG
+878 KYYLVGG
-885 RMVDIQH
+885 D
-892 VDVAPSLDMTTST
+892 PSEVHYVNVTPKLDMTTRT
-905 LHMLITSIYKPKR
+905 LYTLITSIYKPKR
-918 FRQIIEQE
+918 FSQIIEQE

-939 MQAMLNN
+939 MRAMLNN
-946 KSFEQGISFWIHR
+946 DSFEKSISFWIHR
-959 DRNITQIM
+959 DRSITQIM
-967 AILQTL
+967 ALLQTL
-973 ARRIPVSDSLQDQ
+973 AKRIPVSNSLQDQ
-986 MCFLENNV
+986 IQFLESNV
-994 ETLHRLIERTNHTM
+994 EALHRLLERTNHTM
-1008 HSRVLANDV
+1008 HSRVLANNV
-1017 VSTVYSKSLV
+1017 ISSLYSKSLT
-1027 DKSLLEEGFINTI
+1027 DKSLLEEGFLNTL
-1040 DLSREIYEKN
+1040 DLSREVYEKN
-1050 YQELLQEQW
+1050 YQECLQAQWQEQP
-1059 REQALSQKLFSSI
+1059 LSQRLYSTI
-1072 ATAKSYLRNVGRTT
+1072 ATVKFYLQSCGQTRLV
-1086 LNAPDLKGKARTYT
+1086 APDLGGKAHAYT
-1100 TQSLGAIARTGSA
+1100 TRSLGAIARTGNV
-1113 VKGNAQR
+1113 VKGSALQ
-1120 YCSTWYYSIIKQI
+1120 YCSTWYYRVVRHI
-1133 FFYSLHSVKRLC
+1133 FFYSLHSIKRLC
-1145 PDLLTYCSIVGIFY
+1145 PDLLTYCSIVGVFY
-1159 YMVNIFIKVKGYLD
+1159 YMVTLFIKIKGYLD
-1173 VHKSLK
+1173 IHKSLK
-1179 EFKAISDYN
+1179 EFKAINEYN
-1188 KTVKHLDYLYGK
+1188 KKVKHLDYLYGK
-1200 LCVKLNGLPSET
+1200 LCVKLNGLPSER
-1212 EFLAYIDKKQPSLKQ
+1212 EFLEYINIKQPNLEQ
-1227 IATLETSLCVTDM
+1227 IATLETNLSVPVM
-1240 KYQAKGDFQHLEKM
+1240 QFQAKGDFQHLEKM

-1270 DAIYK
+1270 DAVYK

-1284 SSIDKEPML
+1284 SSIDKEPMS

-1318 DPTIN
+1318 NPAIN
-1323 RIPGATFSQW
+1323 RIPGATFAQW

-1363 IASTIAHEEHKEV
+1363 LASTIAHEEHTEI

-1386 STSLPFQLH
+1386 STSLPFHLH

-1458 QLRDFD
+1458 QLKDFD

-1481 FCLLKEHEYEGKI
+1481 FCLLREHEFGGKI

-1538 ILPCGDNILIYV
+1538 ILSCGDNILIYV

-1566 KFKVTKVDGRT
+1566 KFKVSKVDGRT

-1585 ITEGTST
+1585 VTEGTST
-1592 SKHFIVAT
+1592 NKHFIVAT

-1621 VPELDED
+1621 VPDLDED
-1628 AHMIRYNKKSISYGE
+1628 AHMIRYNKKNISYGE

-1664 TEKSSW
+1664 TEKASW

-1677 TEAAFYCFAYG
+1677 TEAAFYCFAHG

-1719 FFMFHLVKHDG
+1719 FFMFHFVKHDG

>member
-1 MAKLLKSTNDRKYG
+1 MTSILKSVNYVEYG
-15 QVKAYTSEDMVA
+15 HGSSEDMA
-27 KQRKMLSGILERLQA
+27 TKQRRVMNNILERFKDNA
-42 NDQTSSYIFGATG
+42 QTSSYIFGANG
-55 YGKVQNSKSLCAR
+55 YGKVQNSKSLCAQ

-74 NREDDVYECITCNGA
+74 NREDDVYECPTCNGA

-104 NEDIEMISA
+104 MEDVDMGPVDFSFKDEE
-113 AFHPETGA
+113 FP
-121 CHTLSEGTVH
+121 TLADKLVH
-131 EQEIE
+131 EPNVDDDTIL
-136 SQIIHFGSFK
+136 FGSFGAPMLS
-146 ESALVE
+146 ESGSEAK
-152 GNIELNTLDKPLSAL
+152 TS
-167 NGKDNVIYFG
+167 DNSVLKVTSEEDVVYFG
-177 SFDTPISLDNT
+177 SFDTPVPLGNFHKSSMSNELAHEPKN
-188 QRQDVI
+188 
-194 EDSTHDSKGE
+194 EDS
-204 DAVIYFG
+204 VIYFG

-218 LGNSPDF
+218 LENGL
-225 NKAPAID
+225 
-232 THKLGHE
+232 KLDSTPSLDACQQAHE
-239 QKVGEQVEQAIV
+239 QNFGKKLEHDTMYIVNNNVEEQV
-251 NVISSNTKEQIT
+251 T
-263 KHATP
+263 KHITP

-275 QSRQRTTHASDKHN
+275 QSRQRTTHAAGGAGGINVSK
-289 ENNISE
+289 
-295 LIHKLTRIV
+295 LIHELTRIV

-317 RLDGRCVRSDGKSYL
+317 RLDGRCVRSDGRSYL
-332 QLQTKHTLGIQSGVD
+332 QLQTKHTIGIRDEVD
-347 CYIPKGLEHL
+347 CRIPRGLEHI

-367 KSRIQ
+367 KSRTQ
-372 VSKIKKGWSG
+372 VNAIKKGWSG
-382 FILQP
+382 FVLHP
-387 TKIIGQVGKC
+387 KNLIGQLGKH
-397 KHDFLVVRGSL
+397 KHDFFVVRGSV
-408 RGKLIDACTRV
+408 RGKLIDACARV
-419 RPSSELEHY
+419 NPRLSELEHY
-428 SAEQILWKNFEEEFV
+428 SAGQIIWKNFEEEFTRQLPDI
-443 KQRLNIEH
+443 KH
-451 ECTSDV
+451 TCTSDV
-457 DVSKC
+457 EVSKC

-485 SNATNKSAVEYT
+485 SNTTQKSPVEYT
-497 TDLLARLPSARRRI
+497 TDLRARLPMARKKV
-511 EELDAFPQV
+511 EDLDAFPQV
-520 LNLLTLLEA
+520 LNLLTLLES
-529 KFEEPTYNSET
+529 KLEEPTYNSEI

-551 KTQPFDKLNDMNS
+551 KTQPFDKLNEMNS

-569 SGSIPN
+569 CGSIPN
-575 SVVIKL
+575 PVIQKL
-581 QEHLLEVV
+581 QEDLLNVV

-594 RTDSINRGEI
+594 RTDSINRGDLQ
-604 RHYRNKIASKAHF
+604 HYRNKIASKAHF

-625 QLDRNGNF
+625 QLDKNGNF
-633 MWGERGYHAKRFFL
+633 MWGERGYHAKRFFM
-647 NYFDIIDPT
+647 NYFDVIDPT
-656 ANYSSHVIRRNPN
+656 ANYASHVVRYNPN

-691 LKGDK
+691 LKGDR
-696 VHTHH
+696 VHTHP
-701 ITEECVSRDGRNF
+701 ITEECVSRDGGNF
-714 VYSCSCVTHEDGSAV
+714 IYSCSCVTHEDGSAV
-729 ESHVILPTKNHLVIG
+729 ESRVILPTKNHLVIG
-744 NSGGPKYIDLPTNS
+744 NSGDPKYIDLPTES

-775 LAMLVNVRESQAKTF
+775 LAMLVNVRETQAKTF

-829 LPRILVDHNCKSFHV
+829 LPRILVDHSCKSLHV

-865 ILHYASTDLQSEL
+865 ILHFASTDLKSDL

-885 RMVDIQH
+885 RTADFQH
-892 VDVAPSLDMTTST
+892 VDITPRLDMTTST
-905 LHMLITSIYKPKR
+905 LHMLITSMYKPKR
-918 FRQIIEQE
+918 FCQIIEQE
-926 PFTLVLSVLSPAI
+926 PFTLVLSVLSPTI
-939 MQAMLNN
+939 MRAMLRN
-946 KSFEQGISFWIHR
+946 KSFEKSISYWIHR
-959 DRNITQIM
+959 DRSIIQIM
-967 AILQTL
+967 ALLQTL
-973 ARRIPVSDSLQDQ
+973 AQRIPVSDSLQDQ
-986 MCFLENNV
+986 IHYLENNV
-994 ETLHRLIERTNHTM
+994 ETLHRLLEKTNHTM
-1008 HSRVLANDV
+1008 HSKVLASNV
-1017 VSTVYSKSLV
+1017 ISAVYSKSLT
-1027 DKSLLEEGFINTI
+1027 DKSLLEEGFMNTI

-1059 REQALSQKLFSSI
+1059 REQPLSQKLSSI
-1072 ATAKSYLRNVGRTT
+1072 IVTAKSYLQGVGQVKVNV
-1086 LNAPDLKGKARTYT
+1086 PDLRGKAHAYT
-1100 TQSLGAIARTGSA
+1100 TQSLGVIARTGNVARESA
-1113 VKGNAQR
+1113 KRCYN
-1120 YCSTWYYSIIKQI
+1120 SWYYSIIRCV
-1133 FFYSLHSVKRLC
+1133 FSYSLSSMKQLC
-1145 PDLLTYCSIVGIFY
+1145 PDLLAYCSILGVFY
-1159 YMVNIFIKVKGYLD
+1159 YMVGIFMKIKEHLD
-1173 VHKSLK
+1173 VHRSLK
-1179 EFKAISDYN
+1179 ELKAITEYN

-1200 LCVKLNGLPSET
+1200 LCVKLNGLPSED
-1212 EFLAYIDKKQPSLKQ
+1212 EFLAYIDKKQPSMKQ
-1227 IATLETSLCVTDM
+1227 IAMLETGLCAPNM
-1240 KYQAKGDFQHLEKM
+1240 EFQSKGDFQHLEKM
-1254 IALLVLLTMLF
+1254 IAMLVLVTMLF

-1270 DAIYK
+1270 DAVYK

-1293 HQSLDDIQDIIEEK
+1293 HQSLDDIRDIVEEK
-1307 NLTVDFNLTDA
+1307 NLTVDFSLTDS

-1323 RIPGATFSQW
+1323 RVPGATFSQW

-1363 IASTIAHEEHKEV
+1363 LASIIAHEEHKEI

-1395 TKGSILLLE
+1395 MKGSILLLE

-1481 FCLLKEHEYEGKI
+1481 FCLLKEHEFGGKI

-1504 EVEFTTQFPVDVRIE
+1504 EVEFTTQFPVDVRVE

-1566 KFKVTKVDGRT
+1566 NFKVTKIDGRT

-1585 ITEGTST
+1585 ITEGTPT
-1592 SKHFIVAT
+1592 KKHFIVAT

-1628 AHMIRYNKKSISYGE
+1628 AHMIRYNKKNISYGE

-1664 TEKSSW
+1664 TEKASW

-1693 DGVSTSLLENCTVP
+1693 DGVSTSVLENCTVP

-1719 FFMFHLVKHDG
+1719 FFMFHFVKHDG
-1730 SMHPVIHDRLKQ
+1730 SMHPAIHDRLKQ

-1783 VRLPFFIKDVPDKL
+1783 VRLPFFVKDVPDKL
-1797 YGDLYEVLKK
+1797 YGDLYEALRK

-1813 FGKIRGVSACKI
+1813 FGRIRGISASKI

-1903 EFNNIKTPRMTE
+1903 EFNNIRTPKMTE
-1915 DALADYGALECMMY
+1915 EAMADYGALECMMY
-1929 QSENEMSEFLKLKGR
+1929 QSENEMSRYLGLKGR
-1944 WNKSVIIKDIVLAG
+1944 WNRSVIVKDLVLAG
-1958 VTVVGGALMIF
+1958 VTVVGSILMMY

-1974 KLEEPMDYQGKNYRQ
+1974 KLAEPMNYQGKNHRQ
-1989 RQRLRFREAHD
+1989 RQKLRFREARD
-2000 SKHAYE
+2000 AKHAYE
-2006 IHGDDAQLQTYFGN
+2006 VHGDDAQLQTYFGN

-2031 TVGAGKKMHRFYNI
+2031 TVGAGRKMHRFYNI
-2045 YGFEPTDY
+2045 YGFDPTDY
-2053 SFARYVDPLTGAT
+2053 SFARYVDPLTGVT
-2066 LDESTVTDLSLVQD
+2066 LDENTITDVSLVQE
-2080 HFGTIRSQMR
+2080 HFGTIRNQMR
-2090 QSGDLEPD
+2090 QSGDLEPEE
-2098 QISRNTTVE
+2098 IARSTKIE

-2123 TPHNPLRVSGRSN
+2123 TPHSPLRVSGRSN
-2136 NVMGFPERSLDLRQ
+2136 NVMGFPERELDLRQ
-2150 SGAPV
+2150 TGAPV
-2155 TVPYNQL
+2155 ALAYNQL
-2162 PPPKRDVD
+2162 PPSKQD
-2170 TFEFEGK
+2170 TGAFEFEGK

-2186 NPVAACVCKIANE
+2186 NPVAACVCKITNE
-2199 SDGVTTHIFGI
+2199 SDGVVTHIFGI

-2217 TNQHLFRRNNGLLR
+2217 TNQHLFHRNNGQLR
-2231 IYTHAG
+2231 IFTHAG

-2256 IVIIRLPKD
+2256 IIIIRLPKD

-2276 PTRVGEHVCLVSS
+2276 STRVGEHVCLVSS

-2294 SISSVVSE
+2294 SISSVVSA
-2302 TSSTAGTANKN
+2302 TSATAGTANKN
-2313 FFKHWITTKHG
+2313 FFKHWISTKHG
-2324 QCGNPLVSVTDGSV
+2324 QCGNPLVSVTDGYI

-2347 VSSMNMYAGFPDNF
+2347 VSSMNMYAGFPENF

-2376 WKLSADRSCWDGITL
+2376 WKLSADRSCWNGITL

-2398 LFKLTKEIFTLDDNQ
+2398 LFKLTKEIFTLDDGQ
-2413 WEFQSGYKDWMYNK
+2413 WEFQSGNKDWMYNK

-2460 TESEEAKYFTPLMGA
+2460 SEPEEAKYFTPLMGA

-2504 DVFERAFEEV
+2504 DVFEQAFGKV
-2514 VHLMESKGFH
+2514 VALMEGKGFH
-2524 ECAYITN
+2524 KCAYITN
-2531 EHEILA
+2531 EQEILA
-2537 ALNMKAAV
+2537 SLNMKAAV

-2560 SDEDKREIVKESCK
+2560 SDQDKYEIVKESCK

-2589 AELRPIEKVLA
+2589 AELRPIEKVMA

-2648 DTLLRKLPEDW
+2648 DTLLRKLPDNW
-2659 VYCDAD
+2659 IYCDAD

-2682 KIRLHFMEDW
+2682 KLRLHFMENW

-2741 FAMYYAMEMS
+2741 FSMYYAMEMS
-2751 NIEDIHSKCVFFV
+2751 NVPNIHDKCVFFV
-2764 NGDDLLIA
+2764 NGDDLIIA
-2772 VEPGSEI
+2772 IEPGSEN
-2779 FLDSLQNLFHQLGL
+2779 FLDSLQDLFHQLGL
-2793 NYNFDSRTRNKE
+2793 NYNFDNRTRDKE

-2882 SAVGKAPFISEMALR
+2882 SAIGKAPFISEAALR
-2897 NLYTDYKATEVE
+2897 NLYTDCEATEAE

-2915 LYASDTTTEDIFEYQ
+2915 LYNSNESTEEIFEYQ
-2930 AGEELDAGT
+2930 AGDELDAGS
-2939 QASKS
+2939 QMSKNQ
-2944 SKGNAD
+2944 KNTD
-2950 KSIEQRNPAPTQIST
+2950 KSIEQRDPSSSQIGVY
-2965 SGRKDGD
+2965 GRKESGT
-2972 NSDLSSS
+2972 SSGS
-2979 KDRDVNVGTTGTFS
+2979 NTAKDRDVNVGTTGTFS
-2993 VPRIKQITQKGLS
+2993 VPRIKQIPQKGIS
-3006 IPMDGGK
+3006 VPMEGGK

-3026 SQLCISNTRATR
+3026 SQLCISNTRATIAQFR
-3038 TQFKTWRSKLQDEYG
+3038 TWMERVQEEYG
-3053 VSDSEMSIILNGLM
+3053 VTKSEMGIILNGLM

-3076 PNINGVWTMMD
+3076 PNINGTWTMMD
-3087 GEEQVEFPLR
+3087 GEEQVEYPLR
-3097 PVVEHAQPTL
+3097 PIVEHAKPTL
-3107 RQIMTHF
+3107 RQIMAHF

-3139 NLTDMSLARYA
+3139 NLTDMGLARYA

-3170 MKAAALRNS
+3170 MKAAALRNA
-3179 RPRLFGLDGNV
+3179 RARLFGLDGNV
-3190 TTMDE
+3190 TTTDE

>member
-1 MAKLLKSTNDRKYG
+1 MAK
-15 QVKAYTSEDMVA
+15 TS
-27 KQRKMLSGILERLQA
+27 
-42 NDQTSSYIFGATG
+42 TSSRYGKYLYNNAQIMESNDVITQRREIISSIFKRVQTNNQTPAYVLGATG
-55 YGKVQNSKSLCAR
+55 YGKVQNSKALCAM

-74 NREDDVYECITCNGA
+74 NWEDDVYECTTCSGC
-89 FGTKEDYKEHDCDEE
+89 FQTKVDFKEHDCDEE
-104 NEDIEMISA
+104 NEDISM
-113 AFHPETGA
+113 HPGTFTLKTEEFPVFQRETIRK
-121 CHTLSEGTVH
+121 TKSGT
-131 EQEIE
+131 E
-136 SQIIHFGSFK
+136 F
-146 ESALVE
+146 
-152 GNIELNTLDKPLSAL
+152 
-167 NGKDNVIYFG
+167 
-177 SFDTPISLDNT
+177 
-188 QRQDVI
+188 
-194 EDSTHDSKGE
+194 
-204 DAVIYFG
+204 IYFG
-211 SFETPVT
+211 SFETPVPLLSTPTTNELVNIDACHQGRVDGLDGKLERCATST
-218 LGNSPDF
+218 LNSNEIPHVTQH
-225 NKAPAID
+225 I
-232 THKLGHE
+232 
-239 QKVGEQVEQAIV
+239 
-251 NVISSNTKEQIT
+251 
-263 KHATP
+263 TP

-275 QSRQRTTHASDKHN
+275 QSRQRTMNASDRKDG
-289 ENNISE
+289 NNVSE
-295 LIHKLTRIV
+295 LIHRLTQIV

-317 RLDGRCVRSDGKSYL
+317 RLDGRCVQIDGKSYL
-332 QLQTKHTLGIQSGVD
+332 QVQTKHTRGYKRKVD
-347 CYIPKGLEHL
+347 CHIPRGLEHII
-357 VHALAKGSGY
+357 HMLAKGNGY
-367 KSRIQ
+367 KSRTRIGN
-372 VSKIKKGWSG
+372 IRKGWSG
-382 FILQP
+382 CILQP
-387 TKIIGQVGKC
+387 ENIIGRVGKRM
-397 KHDFLVVRGSL
+397 HDFFVVRGVSN
-408 RGKLIDACTRV
+408 GELIDACV
-419 RPSSELEHY
+419 SVDLKDSNLEY
-428 SAEQILWKNFEEEFV
+428 FSAGQIIWKNFEEEFI
-443 KQRLNIEH
+443 KQRPSLRH
-451 ECTSDV
+451 RCTSDI
-457 DVSKC
+457 DVAKC
-462 GLLAATLVQLFHPC
+462 GILAATLVQLFHPC
-476 GKITCAECI
+476 GKITCSQC
-485 SNATNKSAVEYT
+485 VEDAMSRSSVEDT
-497 TDLLARLPSARRRI
+497 TDLLARLTVARKKI
-511 EELDAFPQV
+511 EDLNAFPQV
-520 LNLLTLLEA
+520 LSLLTLLEE
-529 KFEEPTYNSET
+529 KFEEPPPNNEI

-564 LLANH
+564 LFISH
-569 SGSIPN
+569 CGSMPK
-575 SVVIKL
+575 SVVQKL
-581 QEHLLEVV
+581 QEDLLEVV

-594 RTDSINRGEI
+594 RADSINRGEI
-604 RHYRNKIASKAHF
+604 QHYRNKIASKAHF

-625 QLDRNGNF
+625 QLDKNGNF
-633 MWGERGYHAKRFFL
+633 IWGERGYHAKRFFS
-647 NYFDIIDPT
+647 NYFDVIDPT
-656 ANYSSHVIRRNPN
+656 ANYSNHIVRRNPN

-677 RLIVSTNFEAYREN
+677 RLIVPTNFEAYREN
-691 LKGDK
+691 LKGDR
-696 VHTHH
+696 VHIHQ
-701 ITEECVSRDGRNF
+701 ITEECISRDGGNF
-714 VYSCSCVTHEDGSAV
+714 VYSCPCVTHEDGRAL
-729 ESHVILPTKNHLVIG
+729 ESRVILPTKNHLVIG
-744 NSGGPKYIDLPTNS
+744 NSGDPKYIDLPIDT
-758 ELTLYIAKEGYC
+758 ELTLYIRKEGYC

-775 LAMLVNVRESQAKTF
+775 MAMLVNVRESQAKTF
-790 TKMVRDVLVDKLGKW
+790 TKMVRDVLVEKLGKW

-814 CSLLTVFYPDTITAE
+814 CSFLTVFYPDTITAE
-829 LPRILVDHNCKSFHV
+829 LPRILVDHSSKSLHV

-854 FHILKANTVNQ
+854 VHILKANTVNQ
-865 ILHYASTDLQSEL
+865 ILHFASTDLKSEL
-878 KHYRVGG
+878 KHYHVGG
-885 RMVDIQH
+885 TAIDGHYVN
-892 VDVAPSLDMTTST
+892 VAPKLDMTTRT
-905 LHMLITSIYKPKR
+905 LYMLISSIYKPDR

-926 PFTLVLSVLSPAI
+926 PFTLVLSVLSPAV
-939 MQAMLNN
+939 MRAMLSNN
-946 KSFEQGISFWIHR
+946 SFEKSIAFWIHR
-959 DRNITQIM
+959 DRSITQIM
-967 AILQTL
+967 ALLHTL
-973 ARRIPVSDSLQDQ
+973 AQRIPVSNSLQDQ
-986 MCFLENNV
+986 MQFLESNV
-994 ETLHRLIERTNHTM
+994 EALHRLLEKTNHTM
-1008 HSRVLANDV
+1008 HSRILADNTI
-1017 VSTVYSKSLV
+1017 SALYNKSLT
-1027 DKSLLEEGFINTI
+1027 DKSLLEEGFLNTI
-1040 DLSREIYEKN
+1040 DISREIYEKN
-1050 YQELLQEQW
+1050 YQEHLEEQW
-1059 REQALSQKLFSSI
+1059 REQPLYQKLSSII
-1072 ATAKSYLRNVGRTT
+1072 ATAKYYLQNVGRTA
-1086 LNAPDLKGKARTYT
+1086 LVAPDLGGKAHVYT
-1100 TQSLGAIARTGSA
+1100 TRSLDAIARTGNV
-1113 VKGNAQR
+1113 VKESAQR
-1120 YCSTWYYSIIKQI
+1120 CCSTWYYSVVKHI
-1133 FFYSLHSVKRLC
+1133 FFYSLHSVRRLC
-1145 PDLLTYCSIVGIFY
+1145 PDLLTYCSIVGVFY
-1159 YMVNIFIKVKGYLD
+1159 YMINLFIKVKSYLD

-1179 EFKAISDYN
+1179 EFKAINEYN
-1188 KTVKHLDYLYGK
+1188 RKVKHLDYLYGK
-1200 LCVKLNGLPSET
+1200 LCVKLNGPPSGAAS
-1212 EFLAYIDKKQPSLKQ
+1212 FKYIGRKQPSLEQ
-1227 IATLETSLCVTDM
+1227 IATLETSLCEPSM
-1240 KYQAKGDFQHLEKM
+1240 EFQAKGDFQHLEKM

-1270 DAIYK
+1270 DAVYK

-1318 DPTIN
+1318 DPNIN
-1323 RIPGATFSQW
+1323 RIPGATFEQW
-1333 WRNQIERN
+1333 WKNQIERN

-1363 IASTIAHEEHKEV
+1363 LASTIAHEEHMET

-1386 STSLPFQLH
+1386 STSLPFHLH

-1458 QLRDFD
+1458 QLKDFD

-1481 FCLLKEHEYEGKI
+1481 FCLLKEHELGGKI

-1504 EVEFTTQFPVDVRIE
+1504 EVEFTTQYPVDVRIE

-1538 ILPCGDNILIYV
+1538 ILSCGDNILIYV

-1566 KFKVTKVDGRT
+1566 KFKVSKVDGRT

-1592 SKHFIVAT
+1592 NKHFIVAT

-1628 AHMIRYNKKSISYGE
+1628 AHMIRYNKKNISYGE

-1652 RHKRGTVLKIGE
+1652 RHKRGTVLKVGE
-1664 TEKSSW
+1664 AEKASW

-1693 DGVSTSLLENCTVP
+1693 DGVSTSILENCTVP

-1719 FFMFHLVKHDG
+1719 FFMFHFVKHDG

-1783 VRLPFFIKDVPDKL
+1783 IRLPFFIKDVPDKL

-1813 FGKIRGVSACKI
+1813 FGKIRGASACKI

-1903 EFNNIKTPRMTE
+1903 EFNNIRTPKMTE
-1915 DALADYGALECMMY
+1915 EALADYGALECMMF
-1929 QSENEMSEFLKLKGR
+1929 QSENEMSDFLKLKGR
-1944 WNKSVIIKDIVLAG
+1944 WNKSVIMKDIVLAS
-1958 VTVVGGALMIF
+1958 VTAVGGVLMIY

-1974 KLEEPMDYQGKNYRQ
+1974 KLNEPMEYQGKNHRQ
-1989 RQRLRFREAHD
+1989 RQKLRFREAHD
-2000 SKHAYE
+2000 NKHAYE

-2031 TVGAGKKMHRFYNI
+2031 TVGAGKKMHRFYNV

-2066 LDESTVTDLSLVQD
+2066 LDESTVTDVSLVQD
-2080 HFGTIRSQMR
+2080 HFGAIRNKMR
-2090 QSGDLEPD
+2090 EDGDLEPE
-2098 QISRNTTVE
+2098 QGSRSKVVE

-2155 TVPYNQL
+2155 AIPYSQL
-2162 PPPKRDVD
+2162 PPSKRDVG

-2186 NPVAACVCKIANE
+2186 NPIAACVCKITNE
-2199 SDGVTTHIFGI
+2199 SDGVTTHIYGI

-2256 IVIIRLPKD
+2256 IIIIRLPKD

-2276 PTRVGEHVCLVSS
+2276 STRVGEHVCLVSS

-2302 TSSTAGTANKN
+2302 TSATAGTANKN

-2324 QCGNPLVSVTDGSV
+2324 QCGNPLVSVTDGYV
-2338 VGIHSMAST
+2338 VGIHSMTST
-2347 VSSMNMYAGFPDNF
+2347 VSSMNMYVGFPDNF
-2361 VDDYLSNDLLEWTKG
+2361 VNDYLSNDLLEWTKG

-2398 LFKLTKEIFTLDDNQ
+2398 LFKLTKELFTLDDGQ

-2460 TESEEAKYFTPLMGA
+2460 VEPGEAEYFTPLMGA
-2475 YSKSALNKEA
+2475 YSRSALNKEA

-2499 GNVNC
+2499 GTVNC
-2504 DVFERAFEEV
+2504 DTFERAFDKV
-2514 VHLMESKGFH
+2514 VTLMESKGFH

-2531 EHEILA
+2531 ENEILA

-2552 KREYFADF
+2552 KREYFENF
-2560 SDEDKREIVKESCK
+2560 SAEEKCEIVKESCK

-2648 DTLLRKLPEDW
+2648 DTLLRKLPDGW
-2659 VYCDAD
+2659 IYCDAD

-2682 KIRLHFMEDW
+2682 KLRLHFMEDW

-2741 FAMYYAMEMS
+2741 FSMYYAMEMS
-2751 NIEDIHSKCVFFV
+2751 SIGDIHNKCVFFV
-2764 NGDDLLIA
+2764 NGDDLIIA
-2772 VEPGSEI
+2772 VEPGSEA
-2779 FLDSLQNLFHQLGL
+2779 FLDSLQSLFQQLGL

-2810 SHMGVLQDGIYIPKL
+2810 SHVGLLQDGIYIPKL
-2825 DKERIVSILEWDRA
+2825 DKERIVSILEWDRS

-2882 SAVGKAPFISEMALR
+2882 SAVGKAPFISETALR
-2897 NLYTDYKATEVE
+2897 NLYTDYKATESE
-2909 LARYLE
+2909 LARYLD
-2915 LYASDTTTEDIFEYQ
+2915 LYDSDDPTDDIFEYQ
-2930 AGEELDAGT
+2930 AGEEIDAGT
-2939 QASKS
+2939 QTSRGQKNS
-2944 SKGNAD
+2944 TG
-2950 KSIEQRNPAPTQIST
+2950 KSIEQRDPTT
-2965 SGRKDGD
+2965 SQTSIHGKNDSE
-2972 NSDLSSS
+2972 NSDLSSN

-2993 VPRIKQITQKGLS
+2993 VPRIKKISQKGLS
-3006 IPMDGGK
+3006 VPMDGGK
-3013 SVLNLDHLLQYKP
+3013 SILNLDHLLRYKP
-3026 SQLCISNTRATR
+3026 NQLCISNTRATR
-3038 TQFKTWRSKLQDEYG
+3038 AQFQIWKTRLQEEYG
-3053 VSDSEMSIILNGLM
+3053 VTNDDMSIILNGLM

-3107 RQIMTHF
+3107 RQIMAHF

-3150 FDFYEVTSR
+3150 FDFYEITSR

-3170 MKAAALRNS
+3170 MKAAALRNA

-3190 TTMDE
+3190 TTTDE

>member
-1 MAKLLKSTNDRKYG
+1 MAKLLKSTKAGKYG
-15 QVKAYTSEDMVA
+15 QAKTYTSEDMVA
-27 KQRKMLSGILERLQA
+27 KQRKMLSGILERLQTS
-42 NDQTSSYIFGATG
+42 DQTSSYIFGATG

-104 NEDIEMISA
+104 NEDIEMVSA
-113 AFHPETGA
+113 AFHPEAGA
-121 CHTLSEGTVH
+121 NHTLSEGTVH
-131 EQEIE
+131 EQESE

-146 ESALVE
+146 ESALVG
-152 GNIELNTLDKPLSAL
+152 GNIELDTLDKPLSAL

-194 EDSTHDSKGE
+194 EDSAHDSKGE

-211 SFETPVT
+211 SFETPVP

-232 THKLGHE
+232 THKIGHE

-251 NVISSNTKEQIT
+251 NVISSNTEEQIT
-263 KHATP
+263 KHTTP

-332 QLQTKHTLGIQSGVD
+332 QLQTKHTLGVQSGVD

-357 VHALAKGSGY
+357 VHAFAKGSGY

-408 RGKLIDACTRV
+408 RGELIDACTRV
-419 RPSSELEHY
+419 IPSSELEHY
-428 SAEQILWKNFEEEFV
+428 SAEQIIWKNFEEEFV
-443 KQRLNIEH
+443 KQRPNIEH
-451 ECTSDV
+451 KCTSDV
-457 DVSKC
+457 EVSKC
-462 GLLAATLVQLFHPC
+462 GLLAATLAQLFHPC

-497 TDLLARLPSARRRI
+497 TDLLARLPSARKRI

-529 KFEEPTYNSET
+529 KFEEPTYNSEA

-581 QEHLLEVV
+581 QEHLLEIA

-604 RHYRNKIASKAHF
+604 RHYRNKIASRAHF

-696 VHTHH
+696 VHTHQ

-744 NSGGPKYIDLPTNS
+744 NSGDPKYIDLPTNS
-758 ELTLYIAKEGYC
+758 ELTLHIAKEGYC

-829 LPRILVDHNCKSFHV
+829 LPRILVDHSCKSFHV

-865 ILHYASTDLQSEL
+865 ILHFASTDLQSEL

-885 RMVDIQH
+885 RMVEIQH
-892 VDVAPSLDMTTST
+892 VDVAPSLDMTTSA

-918 FRQIIEQE
+918 FRQIVEQE

-946 KSFEQGISFWIHR
+946 KSFEQSISFWIHR

-973 ARRIPVSDSLQDQ
+973 ARRIPVSDSLQNQ

-994 ETLHRLIERTNHTM
+994 ETLHRLIEKTSHTM

-1017 VSTVYSKSLV
+1017 VSTVYNKSLT
-1027 DKSLLEEGFINTI
+1027 DKSLLEEGFMNTI

-1072 ATAKSYLRNVGRTT
+1072 ATAKSYLRDVGRTT

-1120 YCSTWYYSIIKQI
+1120 YCSTWYYSVIKQI

-1179 EFKAISDYN
+1179 EFKAVSDYN

-1227 IATLETSLCVTDM
+1227 IATLETSLCVPDM

-1307 NLTVDFNLTDA
+1307 NLTVDFSLTDA

-1363 IASTIAHEEHKEV
+1363 IASTIAHEEHKEI

-1664 TEKSSW
+1664 TEKASW
-1670 RVPPCIA
+1670 RVPSCIA

-1730 SMHPVIHDRLKQ
+1730 SMHPAVHDRLKQ

-1748 EIVLNKTAIP
+1748 EVVLNKTAIP

-1770 MKRHGCSINQPDD
+1770 MRRHGCSISQPDD
-1783 VRLPFFIKDVPDKL
+1783 VRLPFFVKDVPDKL
-1797 YGDLYEVLKK
+1797 YGDLYETLKR

-1813 FGKIRGVSACKI
+1813 FGKIRGISASKI

-1878 IRARHMQDYT
+1878 IRARHMQNYT
-1888 TENLSVIQNAKSQLL
+1888 AENLSVIQNAKSQLL
-1903 EFNNIKTPRMTE
+1903 EFNNIRTPRMTE

-1929 QSENEMSEFLKLKGR
+1929 QSENEMSKFLGLKGR
-1944 WNKSVIIKDIVLAG
+1944 WNKSVIVKDIVLAG
-1958 VTVVGGALMIF
+1958 VTVIGSVLMIY

-1974 KLEEPMDYQGKNYRQ
+1974 KLGEPMDYQGKNHRQ
-1989 RQRLRFREAHD
+1989 RQKLRFREARD

-2020 AYTKKGKKSGN
+2020 AYTKKGKTSGK
-2031 TVGAGKKMHRFYNI
+2031 TVGAGRKMHRFYNI
-2045 YGFEPTDY
+2045 YGFDPTDY

-2066 LDESTVTDLSLVQD
+2066 LDENTVTDVSLVQD
-2080 HFGTIRSQMR
+2080 HFGTIRNQMR
-2090 QSGDLEPD
+2090 LSGDLEPE
-2098 QISRNTTVE
+2098 QIARNTRIE

-2123 TPHNPLRVSGRSN
+2123 TPHNPLQVSGKSN
-2136 NVMGFPERSLDLRQ
+2136 NVMGFPERILDLRQ
-2150 SGAPV
+2150 TGAPIALSHD
-2155 TVPYNQL
+2155 QL
-2162 PPPKRDVD
+2162 PPSKLDVGS
-2170 TFEFEGK
+2170 FEFEGK

-2186 NPVAACVCKIANE
+2186 NPISACVCKITNE
-2199 SDGVTTHIFGI
+2199 SDGVITHIFGI

-2217 TNQHLFRRNNGLLR
+2217 TNQHLFHRNNGLLR

-2237 EYLVNNA
+2237 EYLINNA
-2244 CTLKMHPIPERD
+2244 CSLKMFPIPERD

-2276 PTRVGEHVCLVSS
+2276 PTRAGEHVCLVSS

-2294 SISSVVSE
+2294 SISSVVSA
-2302 TSSTAGTANKN
+2302 TSATAGTANKN

-2324 QCGNPLVSVTDGSV
+2324 QCGNPLVSVTDGCI

-2347 VSSMNMYAGFPDNF
+2347 VSSMNMYAGFPENF

-2376 WKLSADRSCWDGITL
+2376 WKLSADKSCWDGITL

-2398 LFKLTKEIFTLDDNQ
+2398 LFKLTKELFTLDDGQ
-2413 WEFQSGYKDWMYNK
+2413 WEFQSGRKDWMYNK

-2460 TESEEAKYFTPLMGA
+2460 VQPDEAEYFTPLMGFYA
-2475 YSKSALNKEA
+2475 KSALNKEA

-2499 GNVNC
+2499 GNVDC
-2504 DVFERAFEEV
+2504 DAFERAFEKV
-2514 VHLMESKGFH
+2514 VNLMESKGFH
-2524 ECAYITN
+2524 KCAYITN

-2552 KREYFADF
+2552 KRDYFVDF
-2560 SDEDKREIVKESCK
+2560 SDQNKYEIVKESCK

-2589 AELRPIEKVLA
+2589 AELRTIEKVSA

-2648 DTLLRKLPEDW
+2648 DTLLRKLPDNW

-2682 KIRLHFMEDW
+2682 KLRLHFMEEW
-2692 DVGETMLRNLYTEIV
+2692 DVGETMLKNLYTEIV

-2741 FAMYYAMEMS
+2741 FSMYYAMEMS
-2751 NIEDIHSKCVFFV
+2751 NMENIYDKCVFFV
-2764 NGDDLLIA
+2764 NGDDLIIA
-2772 VEPGSEI
+2772 VEPGSET
-2779 FLDSLQNLFHQLGL
+2779 FLDSLQTLFHQLGL
-2793 NYNFDSRTRNKE
+2793 NYNFNSRTRDKE
-2805 ELCFM
+2805 KLCFM
-2810 SHMGVLQDGIYIPKL
+2810 SHMGLLQDGVYIPKL

-2855 AWGYPDLLD
+2855 AWGYPDLLE

-2930 AGEELDAGT
+2930 AGEELDAGM

-2950 KSIEQRNPAPTQIST
+2950 KSIEQRNPAPTQTST
-2965 SGRKDGD
+2965 GGRKDGD

-2979 KDRDVNVGTTGTFS
+2979 KDRDVNLGTTGTFS

-3038 TQFKTWRSKLQDEYG
+3038 AQFKTWRSKLQDEYG

-3076 PNINGVWTMMD
+3076 PNVNGVWTMMD

>member
-1 MAKLLKSTNDRKYG
+1 MAKLLKSTNDGKYG

-42 NDQTSSYIFGATG
+42 SDQTSSYIFGATG

-104 NEDIEMISA
+104 SEDIEMISA

-121 CHTLSEGTVH
+121 CHTLSEGAVH
-131 EQEIE
+131 EQESE

-146 ESALVE
+146 ESALVG
-152 GNIELNTLDKPLSAL
+152 GNIELNTVDKPLSAL

-218 LGNSPDF
+218 LRNSPDF

-232 THKLGHE
+232 THKVEHE

-372 VSKIKKGWSG
+372 VSRIKKGWSG

-419 RPSSELEHY
+419 RPSAELEHY
-428 SAEQILWKNFEEEFV
+428 SAEQILWKNFEDEFV

-575 SVVIKL
+575 SVIMKL

-696 VHTHH
+696 VHTHQ

-885 RMVDIQH
+885 RMIDIQY

-1017 VSTVYSKSLV
+1017 VSTVYNKSLA

-1072 ATAKSYLRNVGRTT
+1072 ATAKSYLQNVGRTT
-1086 LNAPDLKGKARTYT
+1086 LNAPDLKGRARTYT
-1100 TQSLGAIARTGSA
+1100 TQSLGAIARTGNV
-1113 VKGNAQR
+1113 VKGSALR
-1120 YCSTWYYSIIKQI
+1120 CCSTWYYRVVRHV
-1133 FFYSLHSVKRLC
+1133 FFYSLHSIKRLC
-1145 PDLLTYCSIVGIFY
+1145 PDLLTYCSIVGVFY
-1159 YMVNIFIKVKGYLD
+1159 YMVTLFIKIKGYVD
-1173 VHKSLK
+1173 IHKSLK
-1179 EFKAISDYN
+1179 EFKVINEYN
-1188 KTVKHLDYLYGK
+1188 KKVKHLDHLYGK
-1200 LCVKLNGLPSET
+1200 LCVKLNGLPSER
-1212 EFLAYIDKKQPSLKQ
+1212 EFLEYINIKQPSLEQ
-1227 IATLETSLCVTDM
+1227 IATLETSLNVPVM
-1240 KYQAKGDFQHLEKM
+1240 QFQAKGDFQHLEKM

-1270 DAIYK
+1270 DAVYK

-1318 DPTIN
+1318 NPAIN
-1323 RIPGATFSQW
+1323 RIPGATFAQW

-1363 IASTIAHEEHKEV
+1363 LASTIAHEEHTEI

-1386 STSLPFQLH
+1386 STSLPFHLH

-1458 QLRDFD
+1458 QLKDFD

-1481 FCLLKEHEYEGKI
+1481 FCLLKEHEFGGKI

-1538 ILPCGDNILIYV
+1538 ILSCGDNILIYV

-1566 KFKVTKVDGRT
+1566 KFKVSKVDGRT

-1585 ITEGTST
+1585 VTEGTST
-1592 SKHFIVAT
+1592 NKHFIVAT

-1621 VPELDED
+1621 VPDLDED
-1628 AHMIRYNKKSISYGE
+1628 AHMIRYNKKNISYGE

-1664 TEKSSW
+1664 TEKASW

-1677 TEAAFYCFAYG
+1677 TEAAFYCFAHG

-1719 FFMFHLVKHDG
+1719 FFMFHFVKHDG

-1958 VTVVGGALMIF
+1958 VTVVGGALMIY

-1989 RQRLRFREAHD
+1989 RQKLRFREAHD

-2080 HFGTIRSQMR
+2080 HFGTIRNQMR
-2090 QSGDLEPD
+2090 QSGDLEPE

-2162 PPPKRDVD
+2162 PSPKRDVD

-2199 SDGVTTHIFGI
+2199 SDGITTHIFGI
-2210 GYGPYVI
+2210 GYGPYII

-2302 TSSTAGTANKN
+2302 TSATAGTANKN

-2460 TESEEAKYFTPLMGA
+2460 TEVEEAKYFTPLMGA

-2504 DVFERAFEEV
+2504 DVFERAFGKV
-2514 VHLMESKGFH
+2514 VNLMESKGFH

-2560 SDEDKREIVKESCK
+2560 SDEDKCEIVKESCK

-2648 DTLLRKLPEDW
+2648 DTLLRKLPENW

-2772 VEPGSEI
+2772 VEPGSEL

-2950 KSIEQRNPAPTQIST
+2950 KSIEQRNPAPTQTST
-2965 SGRKDGD
+2965 GGRKDGD
-2972 NSDLSSS
+2972 NSDLSSN

-3038 TQFKTWRSKLQDEYG
+3038 AQFKTWRSKLQDEYG

-3076 PNINGVWTMMD
+3076 PNVNGVWTMMD

>member
-1 MAKLLKSTNDRKYG
+1 MAHNHISVRYSKYG
-15 QVKAYTSEDMVA
+15 RAIAPAFENEDVIAQRREIISNIYKRVQTNNNTPAYV
-27 KQRKMLSGILERLQA
+27 
-42 NDQTSSYIFGATG
+42 FGATG
-55 YGKVQNSKSLCAR
+55 YGKVQNSKALCAN

-74 NREDDVYECITCNGA
+74 HWDDDVYECTTCNGC
-89 FGTKEDYKEHDCDEE
+89 FQTKMDFKDHDCDEE
-104 NEDIEMISA
+104 SEDL
-113 AFHPETGA
+113 
-121 CHTLSEGTVH
+121 TLVGGDFSIKTE
-131 EQEIE
+131 EFPPLQEIAVSE
-136 SQIIHFGSFK
+136 TK
-146 ESALVE
+146 V
-152 GNIELNTLDKPLSAL
+152 
-167 NGKDNVIYFG
+167 DN
-177 SFDTPISLDNT
+177 
-188 QRQDVI
+188 
-194 EDSTHDSKGE
+194 E
-204 DAVIYFG
+204 VIYFG
-211 SFETPVT
+211 SFETPVSLKSTPTLNGESSVDMRRQELVEDLEETPKQTETHT
-218 LGNSPDF
+218 LGDDKEIPV
-225 NKAPAID
+225 
-232 THKLGHE
+232 TKL
-239 QKVGEQVEQAIV
+239 
-251 NVISSNTKEQIT
+251 T
-263 KHATP
+263 TP
-268 DPSLVRL
+268 DPSLVRPRN
-275 QSRQRTTHASDKHN
+275 RQRTTHAPDRKSGN
-289 ENNISE
+289 SFSE
-295 LIHKLTRIV
+295 LIHSLTQIV
-304 HDRQLD
+304 HTRQLD
-310 VHFVGKR
+310 VQFVGKR
-317 RLDGRCVRSDGKSYL
+317 RLDGRCVRIDGKSYL
-332 QLQTKHTLGIQSGVD
+332 QLQTKHVLGYRRRVD
-347 CYIPKGLEHL
+347 CYIPKGLERI
-357 VHALAKGSGY
+357 VHAIAQGSGF
-367 KSRIQ
+367 KARTQ
-372 VSKIKKGWSG
+372 VSLIKKGWSG
-382 FILQP
+382 CVLQP
-387 TKIIGQVGKC
+387 KRITGHIGKC
-397 KHDFLVVRGSL
+397 LHDFFVVRGMSD
-408 RGKLIDACTRV
+408 GKLIDACMNV
-419 RPSSELEHY
+419 DLDKSQLDHY
-428 SAEQILWKNFEEEFV
+428 SAGQIIWKNFEEEFL
-443 KQRLNIEH
+443 KQKPNIEH
-451 ECTSDV
+451 KCTSDI

-462 GLLAATLVQLFHPC
+462 GILAATLVQLFHPC
-476 GKITCAECI
+476 GKITCAQCI
-485 SNATNKSAVEYT
+485 ADAINKTSVEYIAS
-497 TDLLARLPSARRRI
+497 LHSRMQLAKEKI
-511 EELDAFPQV
+511 NELGAFPQV
-520 LNLLTLLEA
+520 LNFLTLLES
-529 KFEEPTYNSET
+529 KLEEPSSSSEI

-551 KTQPFDKLNDMNS
+551 KTQPFDRLNNMNS
-564 LLANH
+564 LLVNH
-569 SGSIPN
+569 CGSMPN
-575 SVVIKL
+575 SVVRRL
-581 QEHLLEVV
+581 QENLLDVV

-594 RTDSINRGEI
+594 RTDSINRGELQ
-604 RHYRNKIASKAHF
+604 HYRNKIASKAHL

-625 QLDRNGNF
+625 QLDKNGNF
-633 MWGERGYHAKRFFL
+633 IWGERGYHAKRFFL
-647 NYFDIIDPT
+647 NYFDVIDPT
-656 ANYSSHVIRRNPN
+656 ANYSSHTIRRNPN

-677 RLIVSTNFEAYREN
+677 RLIVPTNFEAYREN
-691 LKGDK
+691 LKGDR
-696 VHTHH
+696 VHAHQV
-701 ITEECVSRDGRNF
+701 TEECISRDGGNF
-714 VYSCSCVTHEDGSAV
+714 VYSCSCVTHEDGRAL
-729 ESHVILPTKNHLVIG
+729 ESRVILPTKNHLVIG
-744 NSGGPKYIDLPTNS
+744 NSGDPKYIDLPIDT

-790 TKMVRDVLVDKLGKW
+790 TKMVRDVLMEKLGKW

-814 CSLLTVFYPDTITAE
+814 CSFLTVFYPDTITAE
-829 LPRILVDHNCKSFHV
+829 LPRILIDHNSKSLHV

-865 ILHYASTDLQSEL
+865 ILHFASTDLKSEL
-878 KHYRVGG
+878 KYYLVGG
-885 RMVDIQH
+885 DPSNVHYVDI
-892 VDVAPSLDMTTST
+892 APKLDMTTRT
-905 LHMLITSIYKPKR
+905 LYMLITSIYKPER

-926 PFTLVLSVLSPAI
+926 PFTLVLSVLSPAV
-939 MQAMLNN
+939 MRAMLNN
-946 KSFEQGISFWIHR
+946 DSFERSISFWIHR
-959 DRNITQIM
+959 DRSITQIM
-967 AILQTL
+967 ALLQTL
-973 ARRIPVSDSLQDQ
+973 AKRIPVSNSLQDQ
-986 MCFLENNV
+986 IQFLEGNV
-994 ETLHRLIERTNHTM
+994 EALHRLLEKTNHVM
-1008 HSRVLANDV
+1008 HSKVLASNV
-1017 VSTVYSKSLV
+1017 ISTLYSKSLT
-1027 DKSLLEEGFINTI
+1027 DKSLLEEGFLNTI
-1040 DLSREIYEKN
+1040 DLSREVYEKN
-1050 YQELLQEQW
+1050 YQECLQVQW
-1059 REQALSQKLFSSI
+1059 REQPLSRRLSSTI
-1072 ATAKSYLRNVGRTT
+1072 ATVKYYLRSCGQTKLV
-1086 LNAPDLKGKARTYT
+1086 APDLGGKAHAYT
-1100 TQSLGAIARTGSA
+1100 TRSLGAIARTGNV
-1113 VKGNAQR
+1113 VKGSALR
-1120 YCSTWYYSIIKQI
+1120 CCSTWYYRIVRHV

-1145 PDLLTYCSIVGIFY
+1145 PDLLTYCSILGVFY
-1159 YMVNIFIKVKGYLD
+1159 YMVTLFIKVKGYLD
-1173 VHKSLK
+1173 IHRSLK
-1179 EFKAISDYN
+1179 EFKAVNEYN
-1188 KTVKHLDYLYGK
+1188 KRVKHLDYLYGK
-1200 LCVKLNGLPSET
+1200 LCVKLNGLPSEH
-1212 EFLAYIDKKQPSLKQ
+1212 EFLEYISRKQPSLEQ
-1227 IATLETSLCVTDM
+1227 IATLETGLCAPAM
-1240 KYQAKGDFQHLEKM
+1240 QFQAKGDFQHLEKM

-1270 DAIYK
+1270 DAVYK

-1318 DPTIN
+1318 NPAIN
-1323 RIPGATFSQW
+1323 RIPGATFAQW
-1333 WRNQIERN
+1333 WKNQIERN

-1349 GGHFL
+1349 GGHFM

-1363 IASTIAHEEHKEV
+1363 LASTIAHEEHTEI

-1386 STSLPFQLH
+1386 STSLPFHLH

-1417 KGAPFFTNPTFKMRG
+1417 KGAPFFINPTFKMRG
-1432 LTQFGSSPITV
+1432 LTQFGSSPVTV

-1458 QLRDFD
+1458 QLKDFD

-1481 FCLLKEHEYEGKI
+1481 FCLLKEHEFRGKI

-1504 EVEFTTQFPVDVRIE
+1504 EVEFTTQFPVDIRIE

-1528 NNLGTGANSD
+1528 SNLGTGANSD
-1538 ILPCGDNILIYV
+1538 ILSCGDNILIYV

-1566 KFKVTKVDGRT
+1566 KFKVSKVDGRT

-1585 ITEGTST
+1585 VTEGTST
-1592 SKHFIVAT
+1592 NKHFIVAT

-1621 VPELDED
+1621 VPDLDED

-1664 TEKSSW
+1664 TEKASW

-1719 FFMFHLVKHDG
+1719 FFMFHFVKHDG

-1903 EFNNIKTPRMTE
+1903 EFNNIKTPRMTD

-1944 WNKSVIIKDIVLAG
+1944 WNKSVIVKDIVLAG
-1958 VTVVGGALMIF
+1958 VTVIGGALMMY

-1974 KLEEPMDYQGKNYRQ
+1974 KLEEPMDYQGKNYKQ

-2031 TVGAGKKMHRFYNI
+2031 TVGAGRKMHRFYNI

-2080 HFGTIRSQMR
+2080 HFGTIRNRMR

-2123 TPHNPLRVSGRSN
+2123 TPHNPLRVSGKSN

-2162 PPPKRDVD
+2162 PPSKKNVD

-2186 NPVAACVCKIANE
+2186 NPVASCVCKITNE
-2199 SDGVTTHIFGI
+2199 SDGITTHIFGV

-2302 TSSTAGTANKN
+2302 TSATAGTANKN

-2324 QCGNPLVSVTDGSV
+2324 QCGNPLVSVTDGCV

-2460 TESEEAKYFTPLMGA
+2460 TEPEEAEYFTPLMGA

-2504 DVFERAFEEV
+2504 DVFERAFEKV
-2514 VHLMESKGFH
+2514 VNLMESKGFH
-2524 ECAYITN
+2524 ECAYVTN

-2560 SDEDKREIVKESCK
+2560 SDEDKCEIVKESCK

-2648 DTLLRKLPEDW
+2648 DTLLRKLPENW
-2659 VYCDAD
+2659 IYCDAD

-2741 FAMYYAMEMS
+2741 FSMYYAMEMS
-2751 NIEDIHSKCVFFV
+2751 NIEDIHNKCVFFV

-2772 VEPGSEI
+2772 VEPGSEL
-2779 FLDSLQNLFHQLGL
+2779 FLDSLQNLFQQLGL

-2810 SHMGVLQDGIYIPKL
+2810 SHMGILQDGIYIPKL
-2825 DKERIVSILEWDRA
+2825 DKERVVSILEWDRA

-2877 PYSEL
+2877 PFSEL

-2915 LYASDTTTEDIFEYQ
+2915 LYDSDTTVEDIFEYQ

-2939 QASKS
+2939 QASKNTRS
-2944 SKGNAD
+2944 SAD
-2950 KSIEQRNPAPTQIST
+2950 KSIEQRNPIPPQTSI
-2965 SGRKDGD
+2965 SGRKDGE
-2972 NSDLSSS
+2972 NSDSNSN

-3038 TQFKTWRSKLQDEYG
+3038 AQFNTWKSKLQDEYG
-3053 VSDSEMSIILNGLM
+3053 VSNSEMSIILNGLV

>member
-1 MAKLLKSTNDRKYG
+1 MTTAPISVRYVEYG
-15 QVKAYTSEDMVA
+15 NARALATKEADKIA
-27 KQRKMLSGILERLQA
+27 QRREILGNILSRVQ
-42 NDQTSSYIFGATG
+42 NSNQTPSYVFGATG
-55 YGKVQNSKSLCAR
+55 YGKVQNSKALCAG

-74 NREDDVYECITCNGA
+74 NWDDDVYECTTCNGA
-89 FGTKEDYKEHDCDEE
+89 FQTKDEFKEHDCDEE
-104 NEDIEMISA
+104 NEDI
-113 AFHPETGA
+113 
-121 CHTLSEGTVH
+121 
-131 EQEIE
+131 
-136 SQIIHFGSFK
+136 
-146 ESALVE
+146 
-152 GNIELNTLDKPLSAL
+152 
-167 NGKDNVIYFG
+167 
-177 SFDTPISLDNT
+177 
-188 QRQDVI
+188 DVI
-194 EDSTHDSKGE
+194 PEAFSLKIEEFPTLKNDSVSDITGDN
-204 DAVIYFG
+204 AVVYFG
-211 SFETPVT
+211 SFETPVP
-218 LGNSPDF
+218 LGNIP
-225 NKAPAID
+225 KLIEAPPTSVSQPERVCNLGDKTEQD
-232 THKLGHE
+232 TVCTL
-239 QKVGEQVEQAIV
+239 
-251 NVISSNTKEQIT
+251 SNIEEIQIIEHT
-263 KHATP
+263 TP
-268 DPSLVRL
+268 DPSLVGL
-275 QSRQRTTHASDKHN
+275 QSRQRTKHAPN
-289 ENNISE
+289 GMRGGNFSE
-295 LIHKLTRIV
+295 LIHHLTRIV

-317 RLDGRCVRSDGKSYL
+317 RLDGRCVQSNGKSYL
-332 QLQTKHTLGIQSGVD
+332 QLQTKHTLGLKKRVD
-347 CYIPKGLEHL
+347 CHIPKGLERI
-357 VHALAKGSGY
+357 VHELAKGSGY
-367 KSRIQ
+367 KTRTHVNDIR
-372 VSKIKKGWSG
+372 KGWSG
-382 FILQP
+382 FVLQP
-387 TKIIGQVGKC
+387 KNIIGRVGKHM
-397 KHDFLVVRGSL
+397 HDFFVVRGSMKG
-408 RGKLIDACTRV
+408 RLIDACACV
-419 RPSSELEHY
+419 NLDESKFEYY
-428 SAEQILWKNFEEEFV
+428 SADQIIWKNFEDEFV
-443 KQRLNIEH
+443 KQRPDIKH
-451 ECTSDV
+451 KCTSDIEAE
-457 DVSKC
+457 KC
-462 GLLAATLVQLFHPC
+462 GKLAATLVQLFHPC
-476 GKITCAECI
+476 GEITCNECVLI
-485 SNATNKSAVEYT
+485 ATRKTPIEYIA
-497 TDLLARLPSARRRI
+497 DLLTRLPSAKRKI
-511 EELDAFPQV
+511 EELNAFPQV
-520 LNLLTLLEA
+520 VNLLTILES
-529 KFEEPTYNSET
+529 KFEEPTYGSEI
-540 YAQILQSIGHI
+540 YAQVLQSIGHI
-551 KTQPFDKLNDMNS
+551 RTQPFDRLNNMNS
-564 LLANH
+564 LLVHNC
-569 SGSIPN
+569 GSIPN
-575 SVVIKL
+575 FVVREL
-581 QEHLLEVV
+581 QENLLEVV
-589 RYTKK
+589 RYIKK
-594 RTDSINRGEI
+594 RTSSIDRGDLQ
-604 RHYRNKIASKAHF
+604 HYRNKIASKAHF

-625 QLDRNGNF
+625 QLDKNGNF
-633 MWGERGYHAKRFFL
+633 IWGERGYHAKRFFI
-647 NYFDIIDPT
+647 NYFDAIDPT
-656 ANYSSHVIRRNPN
+656 ANYSNHLTRRNPN

-696 VHTHH
+696 VHTHQ

-714 VYSCSCVTHEDGSAV
+714 VYSCSCVTHEDGSAL
-729 ESHVILPTKNHLVIG
+729 ESRVILPTKNHLVLG
-744 NSGGPKYIDLPTNS
+744 NSGDPKYIDLPINT

-775 LAMLVNVRESQAKTF
+775 LAMLVNVRESQSKTF
-790 TKMVRDVLVDKLGKW
+790 TKMVRDVLVEKLGKW

-814 CSLLTVFYPDTITAE
+814 CSFLTIFYPDTITAE
-829 LPRILVDHNCKSFHV
+829 LPRILVDHNSKSLHV

-865 ILHYASTDLQSEL
+865 ILHFASVDLKSEL

-885 RMVDIQH
+885 TTTDIYRVDIS
-892 VDVAPSLDMTTST
+892 PKLDMTTQT
-905 LHMLITSIYKPKR
+905 LYMLITSIYKSER
-918 FRQIIEQE
+918 FKQIIEQE
-926 PFTLVLSVLSPAI
+926 PFTLVLSVLSPAV
-939 MQAMLNN
+939 MRAMLNN
-946 KSFEQGISFWIHR
+946 ESFEKSISFWIHR
-959 DRNITQIM
+959 DRSITQIM
-967 AILQTL
+967 ALLQTL
-973 ARRIPVSDSLQDQ
+973 AQRIPVSNSLQDQ
-986 MCFLENNV
+986 MQFLENNV
-994 ETLHRLIERTNHTM
+994 ETLHRVLEKTNHTM
-1008 HSRVLANDV
+1008 HSRVLASNV
-1017 VSTVYSKSLV
+1017 VSSLYSKSLT
-1027 DKSLLEEGFINTI
+1027 DKSLLEEGFLNTM

-1050 YQELLQEQW
+1050 YQEHLQEQW
-1059 REQALSQKLFSSI
+1059 REQPLSQKLSSI
-1072 ATAKSYLRNVGRTT
+1072 IATVKSCLRSVGQTK
-1086 LNAPDLKGKARTYT
+1086 LAAPDLGDKAHAYT
-1100 TQSLGAIARTGSA
+1100 KRSLGVIAKTGS
-1113 VKGNAQR
+1113 VVREGAQR
-1120 YCSTWYYSIIKQI
+1120 YCSSWYYSIVRHI

-1145 PDLLTYCSIVGIFY
+1145 PDLLTYCSVVGVFY
-1159 YMVNIFIKVKGYLD
+1159 YMTSLLIKVKSYLD

-1179 EFKAISDYN
+1179 ELKAISEYN
-1188 KTVKHLDYLYGK
+1188 KKVKHLDYLYGK
-1200 LCVKLNGLPSET
+1200 LCVKLNGPPSET
-1212 EFLAYIDKKQPSLKQ
+1212 EFLEYINIKQPSLEQ
-1227 IATLETSLCVTDM
+1227 IARLETSLCVPNM
-1240 KYQAKGDFQHLEKM
+1240 EYQAKGDFQHLEKM

-1270 DAIYK
+1270 DAVYK

-1284 SSIDKEPML
+1284 SSIDKEPMS

-1323 RIPGATFSQW
+1323 RIPGASFSQW
-1333 WRNQIERN
+1333 WKNQIERN

-1363 IASTIAHEEHKEV
+1363 LASTIAHEEHKEI

-1386 STSLPFQLH
+1386 STSLPFHLH

-1443 MTSGFAFQYYANNVN
+1443 MTSGFAFQFYANNVN
-1458 QLRDFD
+1458 QLKDFD

-1481 FCLLKEHEYEGKI
+1481 FCLLKEHEFGGKI

-1504 EVEFTTQFPVDVRIE
+1504 EVEFTTQFPVDVRVE

-1528 NNLGTGANSD
+1528 SNLGTGANSD
-1538 ILPCGDNILIYV
+1538 ILSCGDNILIYV

-1566 KFKVTKVDGRT
+1566 KFKVSKVDGRT

-1592 SKHFIVAT
+1592 NKHFIVAT

-1664 TEKSSW
+1664 TEKASW

-1693 DGVSTSLLENCTVP
+1693 DGVSTSVLENCTVP

-1719 FFMFHLVKHDG
+1719 FFMFHFVKHDG

-1748 EIVLNKTAIP
+1748 EIILNKTAIP

-1797 YGDLYEVLKK
+1797 YGDLHEVVKK

-1903 EFNNIKTPRMTE
+1903 EFNNIRTPKMTE

-1929 QSENEMSEFLKLKGR
+1929 QSENEMSNFLGLKGR
-1944 WNKSVIIKDIVLAG
+1944 WNKSIIIKDIVLASVTAIGG
-1958 VTVVGGALMIF
+1958 VLMMY
-1969 EYVKG
+1969 EYVRG

-1989 RQRLRFREAHD
+1989 RQKLRFREAHD

-2031 TVGAGKKMHRFYNI
+2031 TVGAGRKMHRFYNV

-2080 HFGTIRSQMR
+2080 HFGTIRNQMR

-2136 NVMGFPERSLDLRQ
+2136 NVMGFPERTLDLRQ
-2150 SGAPV
+2150 TGAPV
-2155 TVPYNQL
+2155 AVSYNQL
-2162 PPPKRDVD
+2162 PPSKRDVGS
-2170 TFEFEGK
+2170 FEFEGK

-2186 NPVAACVCKIANE
+2186 NPVAACVCKITNE
-2199 SDGVTTHIFGI
+2199 SDGVITHIFGI
-2210 GYGPYVI
+2210 GYGPFVI
-2217 TNQHLFRRNNGLLR
+2217 TNQHLFRRNNGILR

-2237 EYLVNNA
+2237 EYLINNA

-2256 IVIIRLPKD
+2256 IIIIRLPKD
-2265 FTPFPQRLKFR
+2265 FTPFPQRLRFR

-2302 TSSTAGTANKN
+2302 TSATAGTANKN

-2324 QCGNPLVSVTDGSV
+2324 QCGNPLVSVTDGCV

-2347 VSSMNMYAGFPDNF
+2347 VSSMNMYVGFPENF
-2361 VDDYLSNDLLEWTKG
+2361 VDDYLSNDLLEWTQG
-2376 WKLSADRSCWDGITL
+2376 WKLNADRSCWDGITL
-2391 VDNKAEG
+2391 VDSKAEG
-2398 LFKLTKEIFTLDDNQ
+2398 LFKLTKDMFTLDDGQ
-2413 WEFQSGYKDWMYNK
+2413 WEFQSGNKDWMYNR

-2460 TESEEAKYFTPLMGA
+2460 VEPGEAEYFTPLMGA

-2504 DVFERAFEEV
+2504 DVFEQAFDKV
-2514 VHLMESKGFH
+2514 VALLESKGFH

-2537 ALNMKAAV
+2537 SLNMKAAV

-2560 SDEDKREIVKESCK
+2560 SDDDKSEIVRESCK

-2589 AELRPIEKVLA
+2589 AELRPIEKVMA

-2682 KIRLHFMEDW
+2682 SLRLHFMEDW
-2692 DVGETMLRNLYTEIV
+2692 DVGETMLKNLYTEIV

-2741 FAMYYAMEMS
+2741 FSMYYAMEMS
-2751 NIEDIHSKCVFFV
+2751 NIEDIHNKCVFFV
-2764 NGDDLLIA
+2764 NGDDLIIA
-2772 VEPGSEI
+2772 VEPGSES
-2779 FLDSLQNLFHQLGL
+2779 FLDSLQNLFQQLGL

-2810 SHMGVLQDGIYIPKL
+2810 SHMGLLQDGIYIPKL

-2870 CWVLEQA
+2870 CWILEQA

-2882 SAVGKAPFISEMALR
+2882 SSVGKAPFISEAALR
-2897 NLYTDYKATEVE
+2897 NLYTDCKATESE

-2915 LYASDTTTEDIFEYQ
+2915 LYDNDTPTENIFEYQ
-2930 AGEELDAGT
+2930 AGEELDAGL
-2939 QASKS
+2939 QANRNQKS
-2944 SKGNAD
+2944 NAD
-2950 KSIEQRNPAPTQIST
+2950 KSVEQRNPLVSQTST
-2965 SGRKDGD
+2965 HGKNGNGD
-2972 NSDLSSS
+2972 NSELSMG

-2993 VPRIKQITQKGLS
+2993 VPRIKQISKKGIA
-3006 IPMDGGK
+3006 IPTDGGK
-3013 SVLNLDHLLQYKP
+3013 SILNLDHLLQYKP

-3038 TQFKTWRSKLQDEYG
+3038 TQFMAWKARLQEEYG
-3053 VSDSEMSIILNGLM
+3053 VTDSEMSIMLNGLM

-3107 RQIMTHF
+3107 RQIMAHF

>member
-1 MAKLLKSTNDRKYG
+1 MVPEGFSLKVEEFPSVQENTVRE
-15 QVKAYTSEDMVA
+15 TISEDAVIFFGSFETPVPLESVPKLTETPIKYVC
-27 KQRKMLSGILERLQA
+27 KQDHVDSLDLQIDSQA
-42 NDQTSSYIFGATG
+42 PSHGFEATG
-55 YGKVQNSKSLCAR
+55 YGKVQNSKALCAKR
-68 RMGARY
+68 LGAQY
-74 NREDDVYECITCNGA
+74 NWDDDVYECTVCNSA
-89 FGTKEDYKEHDCDEE
+89 FQTKMELKEHDCDEE
-104 NEDIEMISA
+104 NEDIDMVPGD
-113 AFHPETGA
+113 F
-121 CHTLSEGTVH
+121 
-131 EQEIE
+131 
-136 SQIIHFGSFK
+136 SFK
-146 ESALVE
+146 EEEFPSIQTSTVLE
-152 GNIELNTLDKPLSAL
+152 PMSEN
-167 NGKDNVIYFG
+167 NVI
-177 SFDTPISLDNT
+177 S
-188 QRQDVI
+188 
-194 EDSTHDSKGE
+194 
-204 DAVIYFG
+204 FG
-211 SFETPVT
+211 SFETPVPLESVPKPNEAT
-218 LGNSPDF
+218 
-225 NKAPAID
+225 I
-232 THKLGHE
+232 
-239 QKVGEQVEQAIV
+239 
-251 NVISSNTKEQIT
+251 
-263 KHATP
+263 KHACQQEHVDNIDDKLEQNVVSTLSSIEETHILEHNKP
-268 DPSLVRL
+268 DPSLVGL
-275 QSRQRTTHASDKHN
+275 QSRQRTKHASQGMTG
-289 ENNISE
+289 NNFSE
-295 LIHKLTRIV
+295 LIQHLTRIV

-317 RLDGRCVRSDGKSYL
+317 RLDGRCVRRNGKSFL
-332 QLQTKHTLGIQSGVD
+332 QLQTKHTLGLKRKVD
-347 CYIPKGLEHL
+347 CQIPKGLEHII
-357 VHALAKGSGY
+357 HALAKGSGY
-367 KSRIQ
+367 KTRIK
-372 VSKIKKGWSG
+372 VSDIKKGWSG
-382 FILQP
+382 IVLQP
-387 TKIIGQVGKC
+387 KNIIGRVGKC
-397 KHDFLVVRGSL
+397 MHNFLVVRGSS
-408 RGKLIDACTRV
+408 RDKLIDACASVNLSGPT
-419 RPSSELEHY
+419 LEYY
-428 SAEQILWKNFEEEFV
+428 SADQIIWKNFEEEFV
-443 KQRLNIEH
+443 KQRPNIEH
-451 ECTSDV
+451 KCTSDIEV
-457 DVSKC
+457 GKC
-462 GLLAATLVQLFHPC
+462 GILAATLVQLFHPC
-476 GKITCAECI
+476 GKITCTECVEV
-485 SNATNKSAVEYT
+485 ATNKTSVDYT
-497 TDLLARLPSARRRI
+497 TDLLSRLPLARKKI

-520 LNLLTLLEA
+520 SKLLTLLEA
-529 KFEEPTYNSET
+529 RLEEPSYNSEI
-540 YAQILQSIGHI
+540 YAQVLQSIGHI
-551 KTQPFDKLNDMNS
+551 RSQPFDKLNDMNS
-564 LLANH
+564 LLVNH
-569 SGSIPN
+569 CGSIPH
-575 SVVIKL
+575 STIQRL
-581 QEHLLEVV
+581 QEDLLEVV
-589 RYTKK
+589 RYTKN
-594 RTDSINRGEI
+594 RTSSIDRGDLQ
-604 RHYRNKIASKAHF
+604 HYRNKIASKAHF

-625 QLDRNGNF
+625 QLDKNGNF
-633 MWGERGYHAKRFFL
+633 IWGERGYHAKRFFL
-647 NYFDIIDPT
+647 NYFDVIDPT
-656 ANYSSHVIRRNPN
+656 ANYSSHIVRRNPN

-677 RLIVSTNFEAYREN
+677 RLIVPTNFEAYREN
-691 LKGDK
+691 LRGEKA
-696 VHTHH
+696 HTHQ

-714 VYSCSCVTHEDGSAV
+714 VYSCSCVTHEDGSAL
-729 ESHVILPTKNHLVIG
+729 ESHVILPTKNHLVLG
-744 NSGGPKYIDLPTNS
+744 NSGDPKYVDLPIDT
-758 ELTLYIAKEGYC
+758 ELTLYIVKEGYC

-814 CSLLTVFYPDTITAE
+814 CSFLTVFYPDTITAE
-829 LPRILVDHNCKSFHV
+829 LPRILVDHDSKSLHV

-865 ILHYASTDLQSEL
+865 ILHFASTDLKSEL

-885 RMVDIQH
+885 RTTDAHYVDI
-892 VDVAPSLDMTTST
+892 APRLDMTTRT
-905 LHMLITSIYKPKR
+905 LYMLITSIYKPDR
-918 FRQIIEQE
+918 FNQIIEQE
-926 PFTLVLSVLSPAI
+926 PFTLVLSVLSPAV
-939 MQAMLNN
+939 MCAMLNN
-946 KSFEQGISFWIHR
+946 ESFEKSISFWIHR
-959 DRNITQIM
+959 DRSITQIM
-967 AILQTL
+967 ALLQTL
-973 ARRIPVSDSLQDQ
+973 AKRIPVSNCLQDQ
-986 MCFLENNV
+986 LQFLENNV
-994 ETLHRLIERTNHTM
+994 ETLHRVLEKTNHTM
-1008 HSRVLANDV
+1008 HSRILAGNV
-1017 VSTVYSKSLV
+1017 VSTLYSKSLT
-1027 DKSLLEEGFINTI
+1027 DKTLLEEGFMNTM

-1050 YQELLQEQW
+1050 YQEHLQEQW
-1059 REQALSQKLFSSI
+1059 REQPLSQKLSSI
-1072 ATAKSYLRNVGRTT
+1072 IATVKCYLRSVGRAKLT
-1086 LNAPDLKGKARTYT
+1086 APDLGGKAHAYT
-1100 TQSLGAIARTGSA
+1100 KRSLGAIAKTGSA
-1113 VKGNAQR
+1113 VRESAQK
-1120 YCSTWYYSIIKQI
+1120 YCSTWYYSVFRHV
-1133 FFYSLHSVKRLC
+1133 FFYSLHSIRRLC
-1145 PDLLTYCSIVGIFY
+1145 PDLLTYCSVVGVFY
-1159 YMVNIFIKVKGYLD
+1159 YMVSLFIKVKSYLD

-1179 EFKAISDYN
+1179 ELQAANEFSK
-1188 KTVKHLDYLYGK
+1188 KVKHLDYLYGQ
-1200 LCVKLNGLPSET
+1200 LCVKLDGPPSES
-1212 EFLAYIDKKQPSLKQ
+1212 EFLEYISRKQPSLEQ
-1227 IATLETSLCVTDM
+1227 IAKLETSLCSPSM
-1240 KYQAKGDFQHLEKM
+1240 EFQAKGDFQHLEKM

-1270 DAIYK
+1270 DAVYK

-1318 DPTIN
+1318 DPTVN

-1333 WRNQIERN
+1333 WKNQIERN

-1354 EFTRANASS
+1354 EFTRANAGS
-1363 IASTIAHEEHKEV
+1363 IASTIAHEEHKEI

-1386 STSLPFQLH
+1386 STSLPFHLH

-1443 MTSGFAFQYYANNVN
+1443 MTSGFAFQFYANNVN
-1458 QLRDFD
+1458 QLKDFD

-1538 ILPCGDNILIYV
+1538 ILSCGDNILIYV

-1566 KFKVTKVDGRT
+1566 KFKVSKVDGRT

-1592 SKHFIVAT
+1592 NKHFIVAT

-1664 TEKSSW
+1664 TEKASW

-1693 DGVSTSLLENCTVP
+1693 DGVSTSILENCTVP

-1719 FFMFHLVKHDG
+1719 FFMFHFVKHDG

-1748 EIVLNKTAIP
+1748 ELILNKTAIP

-1770 MKRHGCSINQPDD
+1770 MKRHGCSINQPDE

-1797 YGDLYEVLKK
+1797 YGDLYEVVKK

-1903 EFNNIKTPRMTE
+1903 EFNNIKTPKMTE
-1915 DALADYGALECMMY
+1915 DALVDYGALECMMY
-1929 QSENEMSEFLKLKGR
+1929 QSENEMSDFLGLKGR

-1958 VTVVGGALMIF
+1958 VTAVGGVLMMY

-1989 RQRLRFREAHD
+1989 RQKLRFREAHD

-2031 TVGAGKKMHRFYNI
+2031 TVGAGRKMHRFYNV

-2080 HFGTIRSQMR
+2080 HFGTIRNQMR

-2136 NVMGFPERSLDLRQ
+2136 NVMGFPERTLDLRQ
-2150 SGAPV
+2150 TGAPV
-2155 TVPYNQL
+2155 AVSYNQL
-2162 PPPKRDVD
+2162 PPSKRDVG

-2186 NPVAACVCKIANE
+2186 NPVAACVCKITNE
-2199 SDGVTTHIFGI
+2199 SDGVITHIFGI
-2210 GYGPYVI
+2210 GYGPFII
-2217 TNQHLFRRNNGLLR
+2217 TNQHLFRRNNGILR
-2231 IYTHAG
+2231 IHTHAG

-2256 IVIIRLPKD
+2256 IIIIRLPKD
-2265 FTPFPQRLKFR
+2265 FTPFPQRLRFR

-2302 TSSTAGTANKN
+2302 TSATAGTANKN

-2324 QCGNPLVSVTDGSV
+2324 QCGNPLVSVTDGCV

-2347 VSSMNMYAGFPDNF
+2347 VSSMNMYVGFPENF
-2361 VDDYLSNDLLEWTKG
+2361 VDEYLSNDLLEWTKG

-2391 VDNKAEG
+2391 VDSKAEG
-2398 LFKLTKEIFTLDDNQ
+2398 LFKLTKEMFTLDDGQ
-2413 WEFQSGYKDWMYNK
+2413 WEFQSGNKDWMYNK

-2460 TESEEAKYFTPLMGA
+2460 VEPGEAEYFTPLMGA

-2504 DVFERAFEEV
+2504 EVFERAFDKV
-2514 VHLMESKGFH
+2514 VALMESKGFH

-2531 EHEILA
+2531 EQDILA
-2537 ALNMKAAV
+2537 SLNMKAAV

-2560 SDEDKREIVKESCK
+2560 SNDDKYEIIKESCK

-2589 AELRPIEKVLA
+2589 AELRPIEKVMA

-2670 SSLSPYLINAVL
+2670 SSLSPYLINSVL
-2682 KIRLHFMEDW
+2682 KLRLHFMEDW
-2692 DVGETMLRNLYTEIV
+2692 DVGETMLKNLYTEIV

-2741 FAMYYAMEMS
+2741 FSMYYAMEMS
-2751 NIEDIHSKCVFFV
+2751 DIQDIHNKCVFFV
-2764 NGDDLLIA
+2764 NGDDLIIA
-2772 VEPGSEI
+2772 VEPGSES
-2779 FLDSLQNLFHQLGL
+2779 FLDSLQSLFQQLGL

-2805 ELCFM
+2805 ELSFM
-2810 SHMGVLQDGIYIPKL
+2810 SHMGILQDGIYIPKL

-2855 AWGYPDLLD
+2855 AWGYPELLD

-2870 CWVLEQA
+2870 CWILDQA

-2882 SAVGKAPFISEMALR
+2882 STVGKAPFISEAALR
-2897 NLYTDYKATEVE
+2897 NLYTDYKATESE

-2915 LYASDTTTEDIFEYQ
+2915 LYDSDTPIEETFEYQ

-2939 QASKS
+2939 QASKNQKS
-2944 SKGNAD
+2944 SAD
-2950 KSIEQRNPAPTQIST
+2950 KSIEQRNPLASQAIAHGKS
-2965 SGRKDGD
+2965 DG
-2972 NSDLSSS
+2972 SSS
-2979 KDRDVNVGTTGTFS
+2979 SELNMGKDRDVNVGTTGTFS
-2993 VPRIKQITQKGLS
+2993 VPRIKQISQKGIA

-3013 SVLNLDHLLQYKP
+3013 SILNLDHLLQYKP

-3038 TQFKTWRSKLQDEYG
+3038 VQFMAWKARLQDEYG
-3053 VSDSEMSIILNGLM
+3053 VTASEMSIILNGLM

-3107 RQIMTHF
+3107 RQIMAHF
-3114 SALAEAYIEMRNSEQ
+3114 SALAEAYIEMRNAEQ

>member
-1 MAKLLKSTNDRKYG
+1 MAGVFKSVNYVEIGHGYG
-15 QVKAYTSEDMVA
+15 EDMEM
-27 KQRKMLSGILERLQA
+27 RRRRMLSNILERLQH
-42 NDQTSSYIFGATG
+42 NTQKSSYEFGASG
-55 YGKVQNSKSLCAR
+55 YGKVQNSKALCAQ
-68 RMGARY
+68 RMGCQYDR
-74 NREDDVYECITCNGA
+74 DDDCYVCNTCKAG
-89 FGTKEDYKEHDCDEE
+89 FGTKEDYKDHDCEE
-104 NEDIEMISA
+104 EMEDAELYS
-113 AFHPETGA
+113 T
-121 CHTLSEGTVH
+121 
-131 EQEIE
+131 
-136 SQIIHFGSFK
+136 SFSLQG
-146 ESALVE
+146 EEFPTLVE
-152 GNIELNTLDKPLSAL
+152 SNTCEARTESDTIYFGEFETPTLLRSSGGLETPNNSVHKSHIDE
-167 NGKDNVIYFG
+167 GVVYFG
-177 SFDTPISLDNT
+177 SFETPVLIGSTLKPNVQINSVCEPKNGDN
-188 QRQDVI
+188 
-194 EDSTHDSKGE
+194 
-204 DAVIYFG
+204 AIYFG
-211 SFETPVT
+211 SFETPTPLTIVPELIETPSVDVHQQESEENLGDRVEPNIMCT
-218 LGNSPDF
+218 LDSGAN
-225 NKAPAID
+225 
-232 THKLGHE
+232 E
-239 QKVGEQVEQAIV
+239 Q
-251 NVISSNTKEQIT
+251 NTKHT
-263 KHATP
+263 KP

-275 QSRQRTTHASDKHN
+275 QSRQRTTHAAGEAGGSNFSK
-289 ENNISE
+289 
-295 LIHKLTRIV
+295 LIHELTRIV

-317 RLDGRCVRSDGKSYL
+317 RLDGRCVRSGGKSYL
-332 QLQTKHTLGIQSGVD
+332 QLQTKHASGVRSSVD
-347 CYIPKGLEHL
+347 CHIPRGLEHI

-367 KSRIQ
+367 KSRTLASAIG
-372 VSKIKKGWSG
+372 KGWSG
-382 FILQP
+382 FVLQP
-387 TKIIGQVGKC
+387 KKIIGCIGRY
-397 KHDFLVVRGSL
+397 KHDFFVVRGSL
-408 RGKLIDACTRV
+408 RGKLIDACARIN
-419 RPSSELEHY
+419 PKLSELEHY
-428 SAEQILWKNFEEEFV
+428 SAGQIIWKNFEEEFFRQLPDI
-443 KQRLNIEH
+443 KH

-457 DVSKC
+457 EVSKC
-462 GLLAATLVQLFHPC
+462 GVLAATLVQLFHPC

-485 SNATNKSAVEYT
+485 SNATHRSPGEFV
-497 TDLLARLPSARRRI
+497 TDLLTRLPAAKKKI
-511 EELDAFPQV
+511 ENLDAFPHV
-520 LNLLTLLEA
+520 LNILTLMES
-529 KFEEPTYNSET
+529 KFEEPTYSSEV
-540 YAQILQSIGHI
+540 YAQIMQSIGHI
-551 KTQPFDKLNDMNS
+551 KTQPFDKLNEMNA

-569 SGSIPN
+569 CGSIPN
-575 SVVIKL
+575 SVVQKL
-581 QEHLLEVV
+581 HENLLEVV

-594 RTDSINRGEI
+594 RTDSINRGDLQ
-604 RHYRNKIASKAHF
+604 HYRNKIASKAHF
-617 NLDLMCDN
+617 NMDLMCDN
-625 QLDRNGNF
+625 QLDKNGNF
-633 MWGERGYHAKRFFL
+633 VWGERGYHAKRFFS
-647 NYFDIIDPT
+647 NYFDGIDPT
-656 ANYSSHVIRRNPN
+656 ANYSNHVIRRNPN

-696 VHTHH
+696 VHTHP
-701 ITEECVSRDGRNF
+701 ITEECVSREGGNF
-714 VYSCSCVTHEDGSAV
+714 IYSCSCVTQEDGSAI
-729 ESHVILPTKNHLVIG
+729 ESRVILPTKNHLVIG
-744 NSGGPKYIDLPTNS
+744 NSGDPKYIDLPTES
-758 ELTLYIAKEGYC
+758 ELTLYVAKEGYC

-775 LAMLVNVRESQAKTF
+775 LAMLVNVREPQAKTF
-790 TKMVRDVLVDKLGKW
+790 TKMVRDVLMGKLGQW

-829 LPRILVDHNCKSFHV
+829 LPRILVDHSCKTFHV

-865 ILHYASTDLQSEL
+865 ILHFASTDLKSDL

-885 RMVDIQH
+885 RTADIQY
-892 VDVAPSLDMTTST
+892 VNIAPKFDMTTRAI
-905 LHMLITSIYKPKR
+905 HMMITSIYKPKR
-918 FRQIIEQE
+918 LRQIIEEE
-926 PFTLVLSVLSPAI
+926 PFILVLSVLSPTI
-939 MQAMLNN
+939 MREMLNSR
-946 KSFEQGISFWIHR
+946 SFERSISYWLHR
-959 DRNITQIM
+959 DRSITQIT
-967 AILQTL
+967 ALLQTL
-973 ARRIPVSDSLQDQ
+973 ARRISVSDCLQDQ
-986 MCFLENNV
+986 LQFLENNV
-994 ETLHRLIERTNHTM
+994 ETLHRLLDKTSHPMN
-1008 HSRVLANDV
+1008 SRVHARNV
-1017 VSTVYSKSLV
+1017 ISEMYSKSLT
-1027 DKSLLEEGFINTI
+1027 DKSLLEEGFVNTI
-1040 DLSREIYEKN
+1040 DLSRELYEKN

-1059 REQALSQKLFSSI
+1059 HEQPLLQKSCSTI
-1072 ATAKSYLRNVGRTT
+1072 TTVKSYLQSFGQPKLTV
-1086 LNAPDLKGKARTYT
+1086 PDLKDKARVYT
-1100 TQSLGAIARTGSA
+1100 TQSLGAIARTG
-1113 VKGNAQR
+1113 NAAKESVWMHCKACYYNIIR
-1120 YCSTWYYSIIKQI
+1120 YI
-1133 FFYSLHSVKRLC
+1133 FFYSLSSIKRLC
-1145 PDLLTYCSIVGIFY
+1145 PDLLAYCSVMGALYYLISIF
-1159 YMVNIFIKVKGYLD
+1159 VKIKEHLD
-1173 VHKSLK
+1173 THKSLQ
-1179 EFKAISDYN
+1179 ELKAINEYN

-1200 LCVKLNGLPSET
+1200 LCVKLDGLPTES

-1227 IATLETSLCVTDM
+1227 IAELETNLSSSNM
-1240 KYQAKGDFQHLEKM
+1240 EFQAKGDFQHLEKM
-1254 IALLVLLTMLF
+1254 IAMLVLLTMLF

-1270 DAIYK
+1270 DAVYK

-1284 SSIDKEPML
+1284 SSIDKEPMQL
-1293 HQSLDDIQDIIEEK
+1293 QSLDDIRDIIEEK

-1318 DPTIN
+1318 DPHVN

-1333 WRNQIERN
+1333 WKNQIERN

-1363 IASTIAHEEHKEV
+1363 LASTIAHEEHREI

-1395 TKGSILLLE
+1395 TKGSILLVE

-1417 KGAPFFTNPTFKMRG
+1417 KGAPFFTNPTLKMRG
-1432 LTQFGSSPITV
+1432 LTQFGSTPITV

-1458 QLRDFD
+1458 QLKDFD

-1481 FCLLKEHEYEGKI
+1481 FCLLKEHEFDGKV

-1504 EVEFTTQFPVDVRIE
+1504 EVEFTTQYPVDVRIE

-1585 ITEGTST
+1585 VTEGTSNN
-1592 SKHFIVAT
+1592 KHFIVAT

-1628 AHMIRYNKKSISYGE
+1628 AHMIRYNKKNISYGE

-1688 LPVIS
+1688 LPVIA
-1693 DGVSTSLLENCTVP
+1693 DGVSTSILENCTVP

-1719 FFMFHLVKHDG
+1719 FFMFHFVKHDG

-1758 HRGLTAWPTVEE
+1758 HRGLTSWPTVGE
-1770 MKRHGCSINQPDD
+1770 MKRHGCSISQSDD
-1783 VRLPFFIKDVPDKL
+1783 VRLPFFVKDVPDRL
-1797 YGDLYEVLKK
+1797 YGDLFEVIRK

-1813 FGKIRGVSACKI
+1813 FGKIRGISASKI

-1903 EFNNIKTPRMTE
+1903 EFNNIRTPMMTE
-1915 DALADYGALECMMY
+1915 EALADYGALECMMY
-1929 QSENEMSEFLKLKGR
+1929 ESENDMSKFLGLKGR
-1944 WNKSVIIKDIVLAG
+1944 WNKSVIIKDVVLTG
-1958 VTVVGGALMIF
+1958 VTMIGGALMMY

-1974 KLEEPMDYQGKNYRQ
+1974 KLSEPMNYQGKNHRQ
-1989 RQRLRFREAHD
+1989 RQKLRFRD
-2000 SKHAYE
+2000 SRDAKHAYE
-2006 IHGDDAQLQTYFGN
+2006 VHGDDAQLQTYFGN

-2031 TVGAGKKMHRFYNI
+2031 TIGTGRKMHRFYNI
-2045 YGFEPTDY
+2045 YGFDPTDY

-2066 LDESTVTDLSLVQD
+2066 LDENTVTDVNLVQE
-2080 HFGTIRSQMR
+2080 HFGTIRNQMR
-2090 QSGDLEPD
+2090 LNGDLEPEA
-2098 QISRNTTVE
+2098 IARNTKIE

-2123 TPHNPLRVSGRSN
+2123 TPHNPLRVSDRSN
-2136 NVMGFPERSLDLRQ
+2136 NVMGFPERELDLRQ
-2150 SGAPV
+2150 TGAP
-2155 TVPYNQL
+2155 TALSYTQL
-2162 PPPKRDVD
+2162 PPAKQDAGA
-2170 TFEFEGK
+2170 FEFEGK

-2186 NPVAACVCKIANE
+2186 NPIAACVCRITNE
-2199 SDGVTTHIFGI
+2199 SDGIITHIFGI

-2217 TNQHLFRRNNGLLR
+2217 TNQHLFHRNNGILR
-2231 IYTHAG
+2231 INTHAG

-2244 CTLKMHPIPERD
+2244 CTLKMYPIPERD
-2256 IVIIRLPKD
+2256 IIIIRLPKD
-2265 FTPFPQRLKFR
+2265 FTPFPQRLRFR
-2276 PTRVGEHVCLVSS
+2276 TTRAGEHVCLVSS

-2294 SISSVVSE
+2294 SISSVVSA
-2302 TSSTAGTANKN
+2302 TSATAGTANKN
-2313 FFKHWITTKHG
+2313 FFKHWISTKHG
-2324 QCGNPLVSVTDGSV
+2324 QCGNPLVSVTDGSI

-2347 VSSMNMYAGFPDNF
+2347 VSSMNMYAGFPENF
-2361 VDDYLSNDLLEWTKG
+2361 VENYLSNDMLEWTKG
-2376 WKLSADRSCWDGITL
+2376 WKLNADRSCWDGITL
-2391 VDNKAEG
+2391 VNSKAEG
-2398 LFKLTKEIFTLDDNQ
+2398 LFKMAKDMFTLDDGN
-2413 WEFQSGYKDWMYNK
+2413 WEFQSGNKNWMYDK
-2427 LEGNLKAVGRTSG
+2427 LERNLKAVGRTSG

-2460 TESEEAKYFTPLMGA
+2460 VEPGEAEYFTPLMGA
-2475 YSKSALNKEA
+2475 YTKSALNKEA

-2499 GNVNC
+2499 GNVDC
-2504 DVFERAFEEV
+2504 DNFERAFGKV
-2514 VHLMESKGFH
+2514 VALMESKGFH
-2524 ECAYITN
+2524 KCAYVTN
-2531 EHEILA
+2531 EQEILA
-2537 ALNMKAAV
+2537 SLNMKAAV

-2560 SDEDKREIVKESCK
+2560 SDQDKYDIVRESCK

-2589 AELRPIEKVLA
+2589 AELRPIEKVMA

-2648 DTLLRKLPEDW
+2648 DTLLRKLPENW
-2659 VYCDAD
+2659 IYCDAD

-2682 KIRLHFMEDW
+2682 KLRLHFMEDW
-2692 DVGETMLRNLYTEIV
+2692 DVGETMLKNLYTEIV

-2741 FAMYYAMEMS
+2741 FSMYYAMEMS
-2751 NIEDIHSKCVFFV
+2751 NVNNIHDKCVFFV
-2764 NGDDLLIA
+2764 NGDDLIIA
-2772 VEPGSEI
+2772 VEPNSEI

-2793 NYNFDSRTRNKE
+2793 NYNFDNRTRNKE

-2810 SHMGVLQDGIYIPKL
+2810 SHMGILQDDIYIPKL

-2844 RLEAICAAMIE
+2844 RLEALCAAMIE
-2855 AWGYPDLLD
+2855 AWGYPELLD

-2870 CWVLEQA
+2870 YWVLEQA
-2877 PYSEL
+2877 PYNEL
-2882 SAVGKAPFISEMALR
+2882 SALGKAPFISEAALR
-2897 NLYTDYKATEVE
+2897 NLYTDCEATEAE

-2915 LYASDTTTEDIFEYQ
+2915 LYNSDAPVEDTFVFQ
-2930 AGEELDAGT
+2930 ANEELDAGMQT
-2939 QASKS
+2939 SKKQKDS
-2944 SKGNAD
+2944 MG
-2950 KSIEQRNPAPTQIST
+2950 KSIEQRDPTIAQVS
-2965 SGRKDGD
+2965 SQGNKDGEGG
-2972 NSDLSSS
+2972 SGLSRT

-2993 VPRIKQITQKGLS
+2993 VPRIRQISQKGIS

-3013 SVLNLDHLLQYKP
+3013 SILNLDHLLQYKP
-3026 SQLCISNTRATR
+3026 NQLNISNTRATVA
-3038 TQFKTWRSKLQDEYG
+3038 QFKTWMERVQEDYG
-3053 VSDSEMSIILNGLM
+3053 VTKGEMGIILNGLM

-3076 PNINGVWTMMD
+3076 PNINGTWTMMD
-3087 GEEQVEFPLR
+3087 GDEQVAYPLR
-3097 PVVEHAQPTL
+3097 PIVEHAKPTL
-3107 RQIMTHF
+3107 RQIMAHF
-3114 SALAEAYIEMRNSEQ
+3114 SALAEAYIEMRNSDQ

-3190 TTMDE
+3190 TTTDE

>member
-1 MAKLLKSTNDRKYG
+1 MARIFKSVNYVEIGHGDG
-15 QVKAYTSEDMVA
+15 EDMET
-27 KQRKMLSGILERLQA
+27 RRRRMLSNILERLQH
-42 NDQTSSYIFGATG
+42 NTQKSSYEFGASG
-55 YGKVQNSKSLCAR
+55 YGKVQNSKALCAQ
-68 RMGARY
+68 RMGCQYDRD
-74 NREDDVYECITCNGA
+74 EDCYVCNTCKA
-89 FGTKEDYKEHDCDEE
+89 SFGSKDDYKDHDCEE
-104 NEDIEMISA
+104 EMEDVELYPTNFSLQDKEFPA
-113 AFHPETGA
+113 
-121 CHTLSEGTVH
+121 L
-131 EQEIE
+131 IE
-136 SQIIHFGSFK
+136 STTCKARTDSDTICFGSFGTPTP
-146 ESALVE
+146 LE
-152 GNIELNTLDKPLSAL
+152 GGAELK
-167 NGKDNVIYFG
+167 
-177 SFDTPISLDNT
+177 TPNSS
-188 QRQDVI
+188 VHKS
-194 EDSTHDSKGE
+194 DSNEG
-204 DAVIYFG
+204 VIYFG
-211 SFETPVT
+211 SFETPVALDST
-218 LGNSPDF
+218 LKPDVQISSVCEPKNEDNTIYF
-225 NKAPAID
+225 GSFETPTPLTVVPETSETFSVD
-232 THKLGHE
+232 MHE
-239 QKVGEQVEQAIV
+239 QEIDRNLDDKIESDAICTLNDGADEQ
-251 NVISSNTKEQIT
+251 NTKHT
-263 KHATP
+263 KP
-268 DPSLVRL
+268 DPSLVKL
-275 QSRQRTTHASDKHN
+275 QSRQRTTHAAG
-289 ENNISE
+289 EAGGNNFSK
-295 LIHKLTRIV
+295 LIHELTRIV

-317 RLDGRCVRSDGKSYL
+317 RLDGRCVRSEGKSYL
-332 QLQTKHTLGIQSGVD
+332 QLQTKHAYGVRSSVD
-347 CYIPKGLEHL
+347 CYIPQGLEHI

-367 KSRIQ
+367 KSRTLASAIG
-372 VSKIKKGWSG
+372 KGWSG
-382 FILQP
+382 YVLQP
-387 TKIIGQVGKC
+387 KKIIGCVGRHKY
-397 KHDFLVVRGSL
+397 DFFVVRGSL
-408 RGKLIDACTRV
+408 RGKLIDACARINP
-419 RPSSELEHY
+419 RLSELEHY
-428 SAEQILWKNFEEEFV
+428 SAGQIIWKNFEEEFF
-443 KQRLNIEH
+443 KQLPEIKH
-451 ECTSDV
+451 KCTSDV
-457 DVSKC
+457 EVSKC
-462 GLLAATLVQLFHPC
+462 GVLVATLVQLFHPC

-485 SNATNKSAVEYT
+485 TNATHKSPGEFTA
-497 TDLLARLPSARRRI
+497 DLLTRLPAARKKI
-511 EELDAFPQV
+511 EDLDAFPHV
-520 LNLLTLLEA
+520 LNLLTLMES
-529 KFEEPTYNSET
+529 KFEEPAYNSEI
-540 YAQILQSIGHI
+540 YAQITQSIGHI
-551 KTQPFDKLNDMNS
+551 KTQPFDKLNEMNA

-569 SGSIPN
+569 CGSIPN
-575 SVVIKL
+575 SVVRKL
-581 QEHLLEVV
+581 QGDLLEVV

-594 RTDSINRGEI
+594 RTDSINRGDLQ
-604 RHYRNKIASKAHF
+604 HYRNKIASKAHF

-625 QLDRNGNF
+625 QLDKNGNF
-633 MWGERGYHAKRFFL
+633 VWGERGYHAKRFFS
-647 NYFDIIDPT
+647 NYFDRIDPT
-656 ANYSSHVIRRNPN
+656 ANYANHIIRRNPN
-669 GSRKLATG
+669 GSRNLATG

-691 LKGDK
+691 LKGNK
-696 VHTHH
+696 VHIHP
-701 ITEECVSRDGRNF
+701 IIEECVSREGVNF
-714 VYSCSCVTHEDGSAV
+714 VYSCSCVTQEDGSAM
-729 ESHVILPTKNHLVIG
+729 ESRVILPTKNHLVIG
-744 NSGGPKYIDLPTNS
+744 NSGDPKYIDLPTES

-775 LAMLVNVRESQAKTF
+775 LAMLVNVREPQAKTF
-790 TKMVRDVLVDKLGKW
+790 TKMVRDVLVDKLGQW

-829 LPRILVDHNCKSFHV
+829 LPRILVDHSCKTLHV

-865 ILHYASTDLQSEL
+865 LLHFASTDLKSDL

-885 RMVDIQH
+885 RTADIQYVDI
-892 VDVAPSLDMTTST
+892 APKFDMTSRAI
-905 LHMLITSIYKPKR
+905 HMMITSIYKPER
-918 FRQIIEQE
+918 LRQIIEEE
-926 PFTLVLSVLSPAI
+926 PFLLVLSVLSPTI
-939 MQAMLNN
+939 MREMLNN
-946 KSFEQGISFWIHR
+946 RSFERSISYWLHR
-959 DRNITQIM
+959 DKSITQIT
-967 AILQTL
+967 ALLQTL
-973 ARRIPVSDSLQDQ
+973 ARRISVSDCLQDQ
-986 MCFLENNV
+986 LQFLENNV
-994 ETLHRLIERTNHTM
+994 ETLHRLLDKTSHPMN
-1008 HSRVLANDV
+1008 SRVHARNV
-1017 VSTVYSKSLV
+1017 ISEMHSKSLT
-1027 DKSLLEEGFINTI
+1027 DKSLLEEGFVNTI
-1040 DLSREIYEKN
+1040 DLSRELYEKN
-1050 YQELLQEQW
+1050 YQELLREQW
-1059 REQALSQKLFSSI
+1059 HEQPLSLKSHSI
-1072 ATAKSYLRNVGRTT
+1072 ITTVRSYLQSFGQPKFA
-1086 LNAPDLKGKARTYT
+1086 APDLKDKARVYT
-1100 TQSLGAIARTGSA
+1100 TQSLGVIARTGNA
-1113 VKGNAQR
+1113 VKENVWIYCRTCYYNIFR
-1120 YCSTWYYSIIKQI
+1120 YI
-1133 FFYSLHSVKRLC
+1133 FFYSLSSIKRLC
-1145 PDLLTYCSIVGIFY
+1145 PDLLAYCSVLGAFY
-1159 YMVNIFIKVKGYLD
+1159 YLVSMFVKIKEHLD
-1173 VHKSLK
+1173 THRSLQELK
-1179 EFKAISDYN
+1179 TISEYN

-1200 LCVKLNGLPSET
+1200 LCVKLDGLPTES

-1227 IATLETSLCVTDM
+1227 IATLETSLSGSSM
-1240 KYQAKGDFQHLEKM
+1240 EYQAKGDFQHLEKM
-1254 IALLVLLTMLF
+1254 IAMLVLITMLF

-1270 DAIYK
+1270 DAVYK

-1284 SSIDKEPML
+1284 SSIDKEPMTL
-1293 HQSLDDIQDIIEEK
+1293 QSLDDIRDIIEEK

-1318 DPTIN
+1318 DPHIN
-1323 RIPGATFSQW
+1323 RIPGATFAQW
-1333 WRNQIERN
+1333 WKNQIERN

-1363 IASTIAHEEHKEV
+1363 LASTIAHEDHKEI

-1395 TKGSILLLE
+1395 TKGSILLVE

-1417 KGAPFFTNPTFKMRG
+1417 KGAPFFTNPTLKMRG
-1432 LTQFGSSPITV
+1432 LTQFGSTPITI

-1458 QLRDFD
+1458 QLKDFD

-1481 FCLLKEHEYEGKI
+1481 FCLLKEHEFDGKI

-1504 EVEFTTQFPVDVRIE
+1504 EVEFTTQYPVDVRIE

-1538 ILPCGDNILIYV
+1538 ILSCGDNILIYV

-1561 LLMDR
+1561 MLMDR

-1585 ITEGTST
+1585 VTEGTST
-1592 SKHFIVAT
+1592 NKHFIVAT

-1628 AHMIRYNKKSISYGE
+1628 AHMIRYNKKNISYGE

-1670 RVPPCIA
+1670 RVPPCVA

-1688 LPVIS
+1688 LPVIA
-1693 DGVSTSLLENCTVP
+1693 DGVSTSILENCTVP

-1719 FFMFHLVKHDG
+1719 FFMFHFVKHDG

-1758 HRGLTAWPTVEE
+1758 HRGLTSWPTVGE
-1770 MKRHGCSINQPDD
+1770 MKRHGCSISQSDD
-1783 VRLPFFIKDVPDKL
+1783 VRLPFFVKDVPDRL
-1797 YGDLYEVLKK
+1797 YGDLFEVIRK

-1813 FGKIRGVSACKI
+1813 FGKIRGISASKI

-1903 EFNNIKTPRMTE
+1903 EFNNIRTPMMTE
-1915 DALADYGALECMMY
+1915 ETLADYGALECMMY
-1929 QSENEMSEFLKLKGR
+1929 ESENDMSKFLGLKGR
-1944 WNKSVIIKDIVLAG
+1944 WNKSVIIKDVVLAG
-1958 VTVVGGALMIF
+1958 VTVVGGALMMY

-1974 KLEEPMDYQGKNYRQ
+1974 KLSEPMNYQGKNHRQ
-1989 RQRLRFREAHD
+1989 RQKLRFRDARD
-2000 SKHAYE
+2000 AKHAYE
-2006 IHGDDAQLQTYFGN
+2006 VHGDDAQLQTYFGN

-2031 TVGAGKKMHRFYNI
+2031 TIGVGRKMHRFYNI
-2045 YGFEPTDY
+2045 YGFDPTDY

-2066 LDESTVTDLSLVQD
+2066 LDENTVTDVNLVQE
-2080 HFGTIRSQMR
+2080 HFGTIRNQMR
-2090 QSGDLEPD
+2090 LNGDLEPEA
-2098 QISRNTTVE
+2098 IARNTKIE

-2123 TPHNPLRVSGRSN
+2123 TPHNPLRVSDRSN
-2136 NVMGFPERSLDLRQ
+2136 NVVGFPERELDLRQ
-2150 SGAPV
+2150 TGAP
-2155 TVPYNQL
+2155 TTLSYNQL
-2162 PPPKRDVD
+2162 PLAKQD
-2170 TFEFEGK
+2170 TGAFEFEGK

-2186 NPVAACVCKIANE
+2186 NPIAACVCKITNE
-2199 SDGVTTHIFGI
+2199 SDGIVTHIFGI

-2217 TNQHLFRRNNGLLR
+2217 TNQHLFHRNNGTLR
-2231 IYTHAG
+2231 INTHAG

-2244 CTLKMHPIPERD
+2244 CTLKMYPIPERD
-2256 IVIIRLPKD
+2256 IIIIRLPKD
-2265 FTPFPQRLKFR
+2265 FTPFPQRLRFR
-2276 PTRVGEHVCLVSS
+2276 ATRVGEHVCLVSS

-2294 SISSVVSE
+2294 SISSVVSA
-2302 TSSTAGTANKN
+2302 TSATAGTANKN
-2313 FFKHWITTKHG
+2313 FFKHWISTKHG
-2324 QCGNPLVSVTDGSV
+2324 QCGNPLVSVTDGSI

-2347 VSSMNMYAGFPDNF
+2347 VSSMNMYAGFPENF
-2361 VDDYLSNDLLEWTKG
+2361 VEDYLSNETLEWTKG
-2376 WKLSADRSCWDGITL
+2376 WKLNADRSCWDGITL
-2391 VDNKAEG
+2391 VNSKAEG
-2398 LFKLTKEIFTLDDNQ
+2398 LFKLAKDMFTLDDGN
-2413 WEFQSGYKDWMYNK
+2413 WEFQSGNKNWMYDK
-2427 LEGNLKAVGRTSG
+2427 LERNLKAVGRTSG

-2460 TESEEAKYFTPLMGA
+2460 VEPGEAEYFTPLMGA
-2475 YSKSALNKEA
+2475 YTKSALNKEA

-2504 DVFERAFEEV
+2504 DGFERAFGKV
-2514 VHLMESKGFH
+2514 VALMESKGFH
-2524 ECAYITN
+2524 KCAYVTN
-2531 EHEILA
+2531 EQDILSS
-2537 ALNMKAAV
+2537 LNMKAAV

-2560 SDEDKREIVKESCK
+2560 SDQDKYDIVRESCK

-2589 AELRPIEKVLA
+2589 AELRTVEKVMA

-2648 DTLLRKLPEDW
+2648 DTLLRKLPENW
-2659 VYCDAD
+2659 IYCDAD

-2682 KIRLHFMEDW
+2682 KLRLHFMEDW
-2692 DVGETMLRNLYTEIV
+2692 DVGETMLKNLYTEIV

-2741 FAMYYAMEMS
+2741 FSMYYAMEMS
-2751 NIEDIHSKCVFFV
+2751 NISNIHDKCVFFV
-2764 NGDDLLIA
+2764 NGDDLIIA

-2779 FLDSLQNLFHQLGL
+2779 FLDSLQDLFQQLGL
-2793 NYNFDSRTRNKE
+2793 NYNFDNRTRNKE

-2810 SHMGVLQDGIYIPKL
+2810 SHMGVLQDNIYIPKL

-2844 RLEAICAAMIE
+2844 RLEALCAAMIE
-2855 AWGYPDLLD
+2855 AWGYPELLD

-2870 CWVLEQA
+2870 YWVLEQA
-2877 PYSEL
+2877 PYNEL
-2882 SAVGKAPFISEMALR
+2882 SALGKAPFISEAALR
-2897 NLYTDYKATEVE
+2897 NLYTDCEATEAE

-2915 LYASDTTTEDIFEYQ
+2915 LYDSDAPIEETFVFQ
-2930 AGEELDAGT
+2930 ANDELDAGMQT
-2939 QASKS
+2939 SK
-2944 SKGNAD
+2944 KQKD
-2950 KSIEQRNPAPTQIST
+2950 SIDRSVEQRDPTSSQ
-2965 SGRKDGD
+2965 SGTQGKKDGEG
-2972 NSDLSSS
+2972 SSELSRT

-2993 VPRIKQITQKGLS
+2993 VPRIKQIPQKGMS

-3026 SQLCISNTRATR
+3026 NQLNISNTRATVAQFR
-3038 TQFKTWRSKLQDEYG
+3038 TWMERVQEDYG
-3053 VSDSEMSIILNGLM
+3053 VTKGEMGIILNGLM

-3076 PNINGVWTMMD
+3076 PNINGTWTMMD
-3087 GEEQVEFPLR
+3087 GDEQVAYPLR
-3097 PVVEHAQPTL
+3097 PIVEHAKPTL
-3107 RQIMTHF
+3107 RQIMAHF

-3139 NLTDMSLARYA
+3139 NLTDMGLARYA

-3179 RPRLFGLDGNV
+3179 RSRLFGLDGNV
-3190 TTMDE
+3190 TTTDE

>member
-1 MAKLLKSTNDRKYG
+1 MAKLLKSTNDGKYG

-42 NDQTSSYIFGATG
+42 SDQTSSYIFGATG

-104 NEDIEMISA
+104 SEDIEMISA

-121 CHTLSEGTVH
+121 CHTLSEGAVH
-131 EQEIE
+131 EQESE

-146 ESALVE
+146 ESALVG
-152 GNIELNTLDKPLSAL
+152 GNIELNTVDKPLSAL

-218 LGNSPDF
+218 LRNSPDF

-232 THKLGHE
+232 THKVEHE

-372 VSKIKKGWSG
+372 VSRIKKGWSG

-419 RPSSELEHY
+419 RPSAELEHY
-428 SAEQILWKNFEEEFV
+428 SAEQILWKNFEDEFV

-575 SVVIKL
+575 SVIMKL

-696 VHTHH
+696 VHTHQ

-885 RMVDIQH
+885 RMIDIQY

-1017 VSTVYSKSLV
+1017 VSTVYNKSLA

-1072 ATAKSYLRNVGRTT
+1072 ATAKSYLQNVGRTT
-1086 LNAPDLKGKARTYT
+1086 LNAPDLKGRARTYT

-1120 YCSTWYYSIIKQI
+1120 YCSTWYYSVIKQI

-1227 IATLETSLCVTDM
+1227 IATLETSLCVPDM

-1363 IASTIAHEEHKEV
+1363 IASTIAHEEHKEI

-1664 TEKSSW
+1664 TEKASW

-1958 VTVVGGALMIF
+1958 VTVVGGALMIY

-1989 RQRLRFREAHD
+1989 RQKLRFREAHD

-2080 HFGTIRSQMR
+2080 HFGTIRNQMR
-2090 QSGDLEPD
+2090 QSGDLEPE

-2162 PPPKRDVD
+2162 PSPKRDVD

-2199 SDGVTTHIFGI
+2199 SDGITTHIFGI
-2210 GYGPYVI
+2210 GYGPYII

-2302 TSSTAGTANKN
+2302 TSATAGTANKN

-2460 TESEEAKYFTPLMGA
+2460 TEVEEAKYFTPLMGA

-2504 DVFERAFEEV
+2504 DVFERAFGKV
-2514 VHLMESKGFH
+2514 VNLMESKGFH

-2560 SDEDKREIVKESCK
+2560 SDEDKCEIVKESCK

-2648 DTLLRKLPEDW
+2648 DTLLRKLPENW

-2772 VEPGSEI
+2772 VEPGSEL

-2950 KSIEQRNPAPTQIST
+2950 KSIEQRNPAPTQTST
-2965 SGRKDGD
+2965 GGRKDGD
-2972 NSDLSSS
+2972 NSDLSSN

-3038 TQFKTWRSKLQDEYG
+3038 AQFKTWRSKLQDEYG

-3076 PNINGVWTMMD
+3076 PNVNGVWTMMD

>member
-1 MAKLLKSTNDRKYG
+1 MAKILASVNYVEYG
-15 QVKAYTSEDMVA
+15 QVRAAAVGREEIIA
-27 KQRKMLSGILERLQA
+27 QRRAILSNICNRV
-42 NDQTSSYIFGATG
+42 QTNNQTPSYVFGATG
-55 YGKVQNSKSLCAR
+55 YGKVQNSKALCAQ

-74 NREDDVYECITCNGA
+74 NWEDDVYECTTCNGA
-89 FGTKEDYKEHDCDEE
+89 FQTKIDFKEHDCDEE
-104 NEDIEMISA
+104 NEDFEMI
-113 AFHPETGA
+113 PEDFSLKLEEFPTI
-121 CHTLSEGTVH
+121 
-131 EQEIE
+131 QEKFATE
-136 SQIIHFGSFK
+136 SKS
-146 ESALVE
+146 
-152 GNIELNTLDKPLSAL
+152 
-167 NGKDNVIYFG
+167 
-177 SFDTPISLDNT
+177 
-188 QRQDVI
+188 
-194 EDSTHDSKGE
+194 E
-204 DAVIYFG
+204 DAVVYFG
-211 SFETPVT
+211 NFETPVQLKSVPT
-218 LGNSPDF
+218 CGVVFSVD
-225 NKAPAID
+225 ARQQ
-232 THKLGHE
+232 E
-239 QKVGEQVEQAIV
+239 Q
-251 NVISSNTKEQIT
+251 SSNVDGKLEQNAVCTLDNNNETPIT
-263 KHATP
+263 KHTIP
-268 DPSLVRL
+268 DPSLVSL
-275 QSRQRTTHASDKHN
+275 QSRQRTTHASDKMN
-289 ENNISE
+289 GINTST
-295 LIHKLTRIV
+295 LIHHLTRIV

-317 RLDGRCVRSDGKSYL
+317 RLDGRCVRSGGKSYL
-332 QLQTKHTLGIQSGVD
+332 QLQTQHTLGLRRRVD
-347 CYIPKGLEHL
+347 CYIPKGLEHII
-357 VHALAKGSGY
+357 HALAKGSGY
-367 KSRIQ
+367 KSRTQ
-372 VSKIKKGWSG
+372 ASKIKKGWSG
-382 FILQP
+382 FVLKPQN
-387 TKIIGQVGKC
+387 IIGQVGKC
-397 KHDFLVVRGSL
+397 KHDFFVVRGSL
-408 RGKLIDACTRV
+408 KGKLVDACARIDLGK
-419 RPSSELEHY
+419 SELEHY
-428 SAEQILWKNFEEEFV
+428 SAGQIIWKNFEDEFV
-443 KQRLNIEH
+443 KLRPNLQH
-451 ECTSDV
+451 KCTSDI

-462 GLLAATLVQLFHPC
+462 GKLAAVLIQLFHPC

-485 SNATNKSAVEYT
+485 TDATNKTPAEYIT
-497 TDLLARLPSARRRI
+497 ELLARMPLARERI
-511 EELDAFPQV
+511 EELDAFPHISK
-520 LNLLTLLEA
+520 LLALLEA
-529 KFEEPTYNSET
+529 KFEKSTSNSEI
-540 YAQILQSIGHI
+540 YAQVLQSIGHI
-551 KTQPFDKLNDMNS
+551 KTQPFDKLNNMNS
-564 LLANH
+564 LLVGH
-569 SGSIPN
+569 CGSVPN
-575 SVVIKL
+575 SVVQKL
-581 QEHLLEVV
+581 QEDLLEVV

-604 RHYRNKIASKAHF
+604 QHYRNKIASKAHF

-625 QLDRNGNF
+625 QLDKNGNF
-633 MWGERGYHAKRFFL
+633 IWGERGYHARRFFL
-647 NYFDIIDPT
+647 NYFDVIDPT
-656 ANYSSHVIRRNPN
+656 ANYSNHIIRHNPN

-677 RLIVSTNFEAYREN
+677 RLIVSTNFEVFREN
-691 LKGDK
+691 LRGDK
-696 VHTHH
+696 VHAHQ
-701 ITEECVSRDGRNF
+701 ITEECISRDERNF
-714 VYSCSCVTHEDGSAV
+714 VYSCSCVTHEDGSAL
-729 ESHVILPTKNHLVIG
+729 ESRIILPTKNHLVIG
-744 NSGGPKYIDLPTNS
+744 NSGDPKYIDLPIDT

-790 TKMVRDVLVDKLGKW
+790 TKMVRDVLVEKLGKW

-814 CSLLTVFYPDTITAE
+814 CSFLTVFYPDTITAE
-829 LPRILVDHNCKSFHV
+829 LPRILVDHNCKSLHV

-865 ILHYASTDLQSEL
+865 ILHFASIDLTSEL

-885 RMVDIQH
+885 RTADFQYVN
-892 VDVAPSLDMTTST
+892 VAPKLDMTTRT
-905 LHMLITSIYKPKR
+905 LYMLITSIYKPSR
-918 FRQIIEQE
+918 FSQIIEQE

-939 MQAMLNN
+939 MRAMLNN
-946 KSFEQGISFWIHR
+946 ESFERSISFWIHR
-959 DRNITQIM
+959 DRSITQIM
-967 AILQTL
+967 ALLQTL
-973 ARRIPVSDSLQDQ
+973 AKRIPVSNNLQDQ
-986 MCFLENNV
+986 MQFLENNV
-994 ETLHRLIERTNHTM
+994 ETLHRLLEKTNHTM
-1008 HSRVLANDV
+1008 HSKVLASNV
-1017 VSTVYSKSLV
+1017 ISALYNKSLT
-1027 DKSLLEEGFINTI
+1027 DKSLLEEGFMNTI

-1050 YQELLQEQW
+1050 YQEHLQEQW
-1059 REQALSQKLFSSI
+1059 REQPLSQKLSSII
-1072 ATAKSYLRNVGRTT
+1072 ATAKLYLRSVGQTKFA
-1086 LNAPDLKGKARTYT
+1086 APDLKGKAHVYT
-1100 TQSLGAIARTGSA
+1100 TRSLGVIAKTGNV
-1113 VKGNAQR
+1113 VKESAQR
-1120 YCSTWYYSIIKQI
+1120 YCSTWYYSVVRHV
-1133 FFYSLHSVKRLC
+1133 FFYSLNSVKRLC
-1145 PDLLTYCSIVGIFY
+1145 PDLLTYCSVVGVFY
-1159 YMVNIFIKVKGYLD
+1159 YMVSLFIKVKSYLD

-1179 EFKAISDYN
+1179 ELKAANEYN
-1188 KTVKHLDYLYGK
+1188 KKVKHLDYLYGK
-1200 LCVKLNGLPSET
+1200 LCVKLNGPPSES
-1212 EFLAYIDKKQPSLKQ
+1212 EFLEYISQKQPDLEQ
-1227 IATLETSLCVTDM
+1227 IATLETSLCVPSM
-1240 KYQAKGDFQHLEKM
+1240 EFQAKGDFQHLEKM

-1270 DAIYK
+1270 DAVYK

-1284 SSIDKEPML
+1284 STIDKEPML

-1323 RIPGATFSQW
+1323 RVPGATFAQW
-1333 WRNQIERN
+1333 WKNQIERN

-1363 IASTIAHEEHKEV
+1363 LASTIAHEEHKEI

-1386 STSLPFQLH
+1386 STSLPFHLH

-1432 LTQFGSSPITV
+1432 LTQFGSSPITI
-1443 MTSGFAFQYYANNVN
+1443 MTSGFAFQFYANNVN
-1458 QLRDFD
+1458 QLKDFD

-1481 FCLLKEHEYEGKI
+1481 FCLLKEHEFGGKI

-1538 ILPCGDNILIYV
+1538 ILSCGDNILIYV

-1566 KFKVTKVDGRT
+1566 KFKVSKVDGRT

-1585 ITEGTST
+1585 VTEGTST
-1592 SKHFIVAT
+1592 NKHFIVAT

-1664 TEKSSW
+1664 TEKASW

-1693 DGVSTSLLENCTVP
+1693 DGVSTSVLENCTVP

-1719 FFMFHLVKHDG
+1719 FFMFHFVKHDG
-1730 SMHPVIHDRLKQ
+1730 SMHPAIHDRLKQ

-1770 MKRHGCSINQPDD
+1770 MKRHGCSINQPDE

-1797 YGDLYEVLKK
+1797 YGDLHEVLKK

-1813 FGKIRGVSACKI
+1813 FGKIRGMSACKI

-1903 EFNNIKTPRMTE
+1903 EFNNIRTPKMTE

-1929 QSENEMSEFLKLKGR
+1929 QSENEMSDFLKLKGR
-1944 WNKSVIIKDIVLAG
+1944 WNKSVIIKDIVLAS
-1958 VTVVGGALMIF
+1958 VTAVGGVLMMY

-1989 RQRLRFREAHD
+1989 RQKLRFREAHD

-2006 IHGDDAQLQTYFGN
+2006 IHGDDAQLQTYFGS

-2031 TVGAGKKMHRFYNI
+2031 TVGAGKKMHRFYNV

-2080 HFGTIRSQMR
+2080 HFGTIRNQMR
-2090 QSGDLEPD
+2090 QSGDLEPE

-2123 TPHNPLRVSGRSN
+2123 TPHNPLRVSGKSN
-2136 NVMGFPERSLDLRQ
+2136 NVMGFPERTLDLRQ
-2150 SGAPV
+2150 TGAPV
-2155 TVPYNQL
+2155 TVSYNQL
-2162 PPPKRDVD
+2162 PPSKRDVG

-2186 NPVAACVCKIANE
+2186 NPVAACVCKITNE
-2199 SDGVTTHIFGI
+2199 SDGVITHIFGL

-2217 TNQHLFRRNNGLLR
+2217 TNQHLFRRNNGILR
-2231 IYTHAG
+2231 IHTHAG

-2256 IVIIRLPKD
+2256 IIIIRLPKD
-2265 FTPFPQRLKFR
+2265 FTPFPQRLRFR

-2302 TSSTAGTANKN
+2302 TSATAGTANKN

-2324 QCGNPLVSVTDGSV
+2324 QCGNPLVSVTDGCV

-2347 VSSMNMYAGFPDNF
+2347 VSSMNMYVGFPENF

-2391 VDNKAEG
+2391 VDSKAEG
-2398 LFKLTKEIFTLDDNQ
+2398 LFKLTKEMFTLDDGQ
-2413 WEFQSGYKDWMYNK
+2413 WEFQSGHKDWMYNK

-2460 TESEEAKYFTPLMGA
+2460 VEPGEAEYFTPLMGA

-2499 GNVNC
+2499 GSVNC
-2504 DVFERAFEEV
+2504 DVFEQAFDKV
-2514 VHLMESKGFH
+2514 VDLMESKGFH

-2531 EHEILA
+2531 EHDILA

-2560 SDEDKREIVKESCK
+2560 SDDDKHEIVKESCK

-2589 AELRPIEKVLA
+2589 AELRPVEKVMA

-2648 DTLLRKLPEDW
+2648 DTLLRKLPENW

-2682 KIRLHFMEDW
+2682 KLRLHFMEDW

-2741 FAMYYAMEMS
+2741 FSMYYAMEMS
-2751 NIEDIHSKCVFFV
+2751 NIKDIHSKCVFFV
-2764 NGDDLLIA
+2764 NGDDLIIA

-2779 FLDSLQNLFHQLGL
+2779 FLDSLQSLFKQLGL
-2793 NYNFDSRTRNKE
+2793 NYNFDNRTRNKE
-2805 ELCFM
+2805 QLCFM
-2810 SHMGVLQDGIYIPKL
+2810 SHMGLLQDGIYIPKL

-2870 CWVLEQA
+2870 CWILEQA

-2882 SAVGKAPFISEMALR
+2882 STVGKAPFISEAALR
-2897 NLYTDYKATEVE
+2897 NLYTDCKATESE

-2915 LYASDTTTEDIFEYQ
+2915 LYDGNTPTEEIFEYQ
-2930 AGEELDAGT
+2930 AGDELDAGT
-2939 QASKS
+2939 QVNRSQKAST
-2944 SKGNAD
+2944 D
-2950 KSIEQRNPAPTQIST
+2950 KSIEQRNPLVSQASTHGNKDVST
-2965 SGRKDGD
+2965 SSEASMG
-2972 NSDLSSS
+2972 

-2993 VPRIKQITQKGLS
+2993 VPRIKQISRKGLA
-3006 IPMDGGK
+3006 IPTDGGK
-3013 SVLNLDHLLQYKP
+3013 SILNLDHLLQYKP
-3026 SQLCISNTRATR
+3026 SQLYISNTRATR
-3038 TQFKTWRSKLQDEYG
+3038 AQFASWRTRLQEEYG
-3053 VSDSEMSIILNGLM
+3053 VTDGEMSIILNGLM

-3107 RQIMTHF
+3107 RQIMAHF
-3114 SALAEAYIEMRNSEQ
+3114 SALAEAYIEMRNAEQ

-3170 MKAAALRNS
+3170 MKAAALRNA

-3190 TTMDE
+3190 TTTDE

>member
-1 MAKLLKSTNDRKYG
+1 MAKLVNTTKDRRYG
-15 QVKAYTSEDMVA
+15 QTKAYISEDMVA

-42 NDQTSSYIFGATG
+42 SDQTSSYIFGATG

-74 NREDDVYECITCNGA
+74 NREDDVYECITCSGA

-104 NEDIEMISA
+104 NEDIEITSEV
-113 AFHPETGA
+113 FHPEA
-121 CHTLSEGTVH
+121 EARHTLSEDTMH
-131 EQEIE
+131 EQESE
-136 SQIIHFGSFK
+136 SQVIHFGSFK
-146 ESALVE
+146 ESALV
-152 GNIELNTLDKPLSAL
+152 GDNVKLDTLDKPLSAM

-188 QRQDVI
+188 QRQNAL
-194 EDSTHDSKGE
+194 ENSTHDSKSE
-204 DAVIYFG
+204 DAVVYFG
-211 SFETPVT
+211 SFETPIT
-218 LGNSPDF
+218 LGSGPDF
-225 NKAPAID
+225 NKALAID
-232 THKLGHE
+232 THELGLE
-239 QKVGEQVEQAIV
+239 QKVDEQVEQAIV

-263 KHATP
+263 KYTTP

-275 QSRQRTTHASDKHN
+275 QSRQRTIHASEKQNEHN
-289 ENNISE
+289 TSE

-332 QLQTKHTLGIQSGVD
+332 QLQTKHTLGVQSGVD

-357 VHALAKGSGY
+357 VHAFAKGSGY
-367 KSRIQ
+367 KSRTH

-382 FILQP
+382 FILKP
-387 TKIIGQVGKC
+387 TKVVGQVGKC

-408 RGKLIDACTRV
+408 RGKLIDACTRIE
-419 RPSSELEHY
+419 PNSELEYY
-428 SAEQILWKNFEEEFV
+428 SAGQIIWKNFEEEFV
-443 KQRLNIEH
+443 KQRPSIDH
-451 ECTSDV
+451 KCTSDV
-457 DVSKC
+457 DASKC
-462 GLLAATLVQLFHPC
+462 GLLAATLTQLFHPC

-485 SNATNKSAVEYT
+485 SNAANKTAVEYI
-497 TDLLARLPSARRRI
+497 TDLLARLPSARKRI

-529 KFEEPTYNSET
+529 KLEEPTYNSET

-575 SVVIKL
+575 SVITKL
-581 QEHLLEVV
+581 QENLLEVA

-633 MWGERGYHAKRFFL
+633 MWGERGYHAKRFFS

-696 VHTHH
+696 VHTHQ

-729 ESHVILPTKNHLVIG
+729 ESHIILPTKNHLVIG
-744 NSGGPKYIDLPTNS
+744 NSGDPKYIDLPTNS

-829 LPRILVDHNCKSFHV
+829 LPRILVDHSCKSFHV

-865 ILHYASTDLQSEL
+865 ILHFASTDLKSEL

-885 RMVDIQH
+885 RTAEIQH
-892 VDVAPSLDMTTST
+892 VDVTPSLDMTTST

-946 KSFEQGISFWIHR
+946 KSFEQSISFWIHR

-973 ARRIPVSDSLQDQ
+973 ARRIPVSNSLQDQ

-994 ETLHRLIERTNHTM
+994 ETLHRLLERTNHTM

-1017 VSTVYSKSLV
+1017 VSTVYNKSLT
-1027 DKSLLEEGFINTI
+1027 DKSLLEEGFMNTI

-1059 REQALSQKLFSSI
+1059 REQALSQKLYSSI
-1072 ATAKSYLRNVGRTT
+1072 ATAKFYLRSVGRAT
-1086 LNAPDLKGKARTYT
+1086 LDVPDLKGRARTYT

-1120 YCSTWYYSIIKQI
+1120 CCSAWYYSVIKQI

-1145 PDLLTYCSIVGIFY
+1145 PDLLTYCSIVGVFY

-1227 IATLETSLCVTDM
+1227 IATLETSLCVPDM
-1240 KYQAKGDFQHLEKM
+1240 TYQAKGDFQHLEKM
-1254 IALLVLLTMLF
+1254 IALLVLITMLF

-1307 NLTVDFNLTDA
+1307 NLTVDFSLTDA

-1363 IASTIAHEEHKEV
+1363 IASTIAHEEHKEI

-1417 KGAPFFTNPTFKMRG
+1417 KGAPFFANPTFKMRG

-1443 MTSGFAFQYYANNVN
+1443 MTSGFAFQYYANNIN

-1481 FCLLKEHEYEGKI
+1481 FCLLKEHEFEGKI

-1566 KFKVTKVDGRT
+1566 KYKVTKVDGRT

-1592 SKHFIVAT
+1592 NKHFIVAT

-1628 AHMIRYNKKSISYGE
+1628 ACMIRYNKKSISYGE

-1664 TEKSSW
+1664 TEKASW

-1730 SMHPVIHDRLKQ
+1730 SMHPAIHDRLKQ

-1748 EIVLNKTAIP
+1748 EVVLNKTAIP

-1770 MKRHGCSINQPDD
+1770 MKRHGCSISQPDD
-1783 VRLPFFIKDVPDKL
+1783 VRLPFFVKDVPDKL
-1797 YGDLYEVLKK
+1797 YGDLYETLKR

-1813 FGKIRGVSACKI
+1813 FGKIRGISASKI

-1888 TENLSVIQNAKSQLL
+1888 TENLSIIQNAKNQLL
-1903 EFNNIKTPRMTE
+1903 EFNNIRTPRITE

-1929 QSENEMSEFLKLKGR
+1929 QSENEMSKFLGLKGR
-1944 WNKSVIIKDIVLAG
+1944 WNKSVIVKDIVLAG
-1958 VTVVGGALMIF
+1958 VTIIGSVLMIY

-1974 KLEEPMDYQGKNYRQ
+1974 KLGEPMDYQGKNHRQ
-1989 RQRLRFREAHD
+1989 RQKLRFREARD

-2020 AYTKKGKKSGN
+2020 AYTKKGKTSGK
-2031 TVGAGKKMHRFYNI
+2031 TVGAGRKMHRFYNI
-2045 YGFEPTDY
+2045 YGFDPTDY

-2066 LDESTVTDLSLVQD
+2066 LDESTVTDVSLVQD
-2080 HFGTIRSQMR
+2080 HFGTIRNQMR
-2090 QSGDLEPD
+2090 QSGDLEPE
-2098 QISRNTTVE
+2098 QIARNTRIE

-2123 TPHNPLRVSGRSN
+2123 TPHNPLQVSGKSN
-2136 NVMGFPERSLDLRQ
+2136 NVMGFPERKLDLRQ
-2150 SGAPV
+2150 TGAPV
-2155 TVPYNQL
+2155 ALSHDQL
-2162 PPPKRDVD
+2162 PQPKLDVGS
-2170 TFEFEGK
+2170 FEFEGK

-2186 NPVAACVCKIANE
+2186 NPIAACVCKITNE
-2199 SDGVTTHIFGI
+2199 SDGVITHIFGI

-2217 TNQHLFRRNNGLLR
+2217 TNQHLFHRNNGLLR

-2244 CTLKMHPIPERD
+2244 CSLKMYPIPERD

-2265 FTPFPQRLKFR
+2265 FTPFPQRLRFR
-2276 PTRVGEHVCLVSS
+2276 PTRAGEHVCLVSS

-2294 SISSVVSE
+2294 SISSVVSA
-2302 TSSTAGTANKN
+2302 TSATAGTANKN

-2324 QCGNPLVSVTDGSV
+2324 QCGNPLVSVTDGCI

-2376 WKLSADRSCWDGITL
+2376 WKLSADKSCWDGITL

-2398 LFKLTKEIFTLDDNQ
+2398 LFKLTKELFTLDDGQ
-2413 WEFQSGYKDWMYNK
+2413 WEFQSGHKDWMYNK

-2460 TESEEAKYFTPLMGA
+2460 VQPDEAEYFTPLMGF

-2499 GNVNC
+2499 GNVDC
-2504 DVFERAFEEV
+2504 DAFERAFEKV
-2514 VHLMESKGFH
+2514 VILMEGKGFH
-2524 ECAYITN
+2524 KCAYITN

-2552 KREYFADF
+2552 KRDYFVNF
-2560 SDEDKREIVKESCK
+2560 SDQDKYEIVKESCK

-2589 AELRPIEKVLA
+2589 AELRPIEKVSA

-2648 DTLLRKLPEDW
+2648 DTLLRKLPDNW

-2682 KIRLHFMEDW
+2682 KLRLHFMEEW
-2692 DVGETMLRNLYTEIV
+2692 DVGETMLKNLYTEIV

-2741 FAMYYAMEMS
+2741 FSMYYAMEMS
-2751 NIEDIHSKCVFFV
+2751 TMENIHDKCVFFV
-2764 NGDDLLIA
+2764 NGDDLIIA
-2772 VEPGSEI
+2772 VEPGSEV
-2779 FLDSLQNLFHQLGL
+2779 FLDSLQALFHQLGL
-2793 NYNFDSRTRNKE
+2793 NYNFNSRTRDKE
-2805 ELCFM
+2805 KLCFM
-2810 SHMGVLQDGIYIPKL
+2810 SHMGLLQNGVYIPKL

-2864 RIRKFY
+2864 RIRRFY
-2870 CWVLEQA
+2870 CWILDQA

-2882 SAVGKAPFISEMALR
+2882 SKLGKAPFISEAALR
-2897 NLYTDYKATEVE
+2897 NLYTDCEATEAE

-2915 LYASDTTTEDIFEYQ
+2915 LYDSGVHIEETFEYQ
-2930 AGEELDAGT
+2930 AGEELDAGMS
-2939 QASKS
+2939 ANKNHKS
-2944 SKGNAD
+2944 GAD
-2950 KSIEQRNPAPTQIST
+2950 KANEQRGPLT
-2965 SGRKDGD
+2965 SQTGNQTGVGS
-2972 NSDLSSS
+2972 SDLSTS

-2993 VPRIKQITQKGLS
+2993 VPRIKQIPQKGMA
-3006 IPMDGGK
+3006 IPMEGGK
-3013 SVLNLDHLLQYKP
+3013 SLLNLDHLLQYKP

-3038 TQFKTWRSKLQDEYG
+3038 MQFNNWVDRVQEEYG
-3053 VSDSEMSIILNGLM
+3053 VTKSEMSIILNGLM

-3087 GEEQVEFPLR
+3087 GDEQVEYPLR
-3097 PVVEHAQPTL
+3097 PIVEHAKPTL
-3107 RQIMTHF
+3107 RQIMAHF

-3139 NLTDMSLARYA
+3139 NLTDMGLARYA

-3170 MKAAALRNS
+3170 MKAAALRSS

-3190 TTMDE
+3190 TTTDE